1 MFQIFKQWVMPFA
14 VILATQISVVRADSI
29 RVVGPNGQIQ
39 SAPTFSEPLQR
50 AQFDSA
56 EPSRFYGPTR
66 GSETLWSIASK
77 LRPDNSVSVQQ
88 TLLAIYRLN
97 PQAFENQNIHSLLPS
112 SNLRVPSLEQTRASS
127 TQQAINIM
135 NSHLAKLDA
144 SAIKPAASKPKAVQ
158 APSRTDAKAKPLAST
173 ESVPAKQASKTEPV
187 KKPSSPTQLFPVK
200 EVNKLEKQLE
210 LSETELL
217 SLEEKNHQLRLM
229 LSNVQLEVDELKTE
243 LSDEDRI
250 RSEVEK
256 LLDEERRKNAE
267 IEKMAPSAMD
277 ELLSNGWLVAAL
289 AIIPGL
295 LLGLIV
301 VMLLGRRSKD
311 DEQQQTNQDQPI
323 QPEPSNV
330 APITLGD
337 EMDDFDNDLSLD
349 DELFGTEDD
358 ANKLF
363 DDQALAEEDD
373 VFAGLEESDLDFNLD
388 GEDDD
393 PFASIGDNGD
403 LDTNFDDLDLDSSN
417 GISVNGEEKAL
428 GLEEMERALDK
439 TAESALDSD
448 DGDFDLSDDNA
459 MSTGDIEALL
469 SQESATE
476 DLGSNELDQSLLDD
490 LFALDDEDDDSFD
503 IDALISEEQ
512 NDSATNTE
520 MSATDDFDID
530 ALISEQQSDAKP
542 VDLSNDEFDID
553 ALISEQQT
561 SQPSAPSVEDDID
574 DIFAQVAAQNNEAND
589 PFNLDS
595 DDEIASGL
603 NSGLASDD
611 DIDSILAQFD
621 QPLKSEEEQGSVD
634 LLDEQLSGNDV
645 DLSNSTDL
653 LDEMLEDESD
663 DESEKPLG
671 FDALSELEELS
682 GLSTDDE
689 LNIAEDST
697 ETLDELISDSDDDDF
712 ELDAE
717 STELLDDFLDSEL
730 LVDDLSTDETDKQK
744 TESLDP
750 FDDLLTSGIE
760 DELESEEQAFDK
772 ELDAA
777 FDLDK
782 ASDDLI
788 IDSDVELEQVT
799 AQPTEVELPEV
810 ESAQTTD
817 TSETLQPEQ
826 LSTSDELLD
835 SELAENKADVQSEN
849 DKAFNSD
856 DFIDDLFGVAPATD
870 ALLDD
875 ALETTDE
882 ALIDELMTPND
893 SDLQEAV
900 EEPTEA
906 LIDPI
911 SEPEQTP
918 LSDVAEALTEENVS
932 SVEDD
937 EMDIDS
943 LLSENSDFE
952 ASTFDELE
960 QEEPSQQKA
969 EQEEPAAQDSRED
982 TIPNFED
989 QASPSSLND
998 ISEDDEE
1005 TVEDWLAEAIDDVES
1020 PTNIDSDFD
1029 FEPKIQS
1036 SDEFDDVVES
1046 LPEPE
1051 PEPVRAANMPE
1062 IIPNEFGVPE
1072 DDDWLVGEDTTN
1084 EGALTES
1091 DAEVTSESEAPV
1103 ADSQLDTESQLDA
1116 APETDA
1122 VPQTETTPQVEVAP
1136 QIEATPSDS
1145 EDEFSFDDFE
1155 LPEFG
1160 EEDAL
1165 AEADAEVT
1173 PELEAPVADSQLDTE
1188 SQLDAAP
1195 QIEATPSDSEDEFSF
1210 DDFELPEF
1218 GEEDALAEADAEVT
1232 TELEAPVADSQLD
1245 TESQLDAAPQIE
1257 TTPPV
1262 ESVPQTETTSS
1273 DSEDEF
1279 SFDDFELPEFGE
1291 EDALAEAVSEPD
1303 EAQLEQDLS
1312 AETEKFEFDD
1322 LDLPEYD
1329 EESAKADSVLD
1340 DIEQSSAEPVAEI
1353 EGVELDEFDL
1363 PEYGEDEAISDAF
1376 AEKPAPLTSFSPQGE
1391 EQDALHDL
1399 FSNPQSFSQTDEFSD
1414 IEEPE
1419 VEGFTQPMTSLSEV
1433 PEQNSITALNQDEP
1447 LEGFDDFDET
1457 ALAELLSEDV
1467 QDSVDNMF
1475 DKPLDATLVDSAG
1488 LDIDAMLEVGGEDWK
1503 GFNLAPEQQS
1513 SMHHDVPD
1521 DQQEIW
1527 ASVGQ
1532 QAEPKIKEENWAQQ
1546 DNLTE
1551 SDSSRDKQY
1560 MTIDELM
1567 AQVEQEGEDAIN
1579 PDDEELKLDVGLNE
1593 FPDVIGDIGNYDVDN
1608 NAEAAGKLDLA
1619 KIYIE
1624 MSDSQGA
1631 IKLLEEAIVDG
1642 SDDIRREA
1650 KNLIDTLNGR

>member
-1 MFQIFKQWVMPFA
+1 MFQFFKPWLMPFA
-14 VILATQISVVRADSI
+14 FIIATQISVVRADSI

-50 AQFDSA
+50 AQSNSA

-66 GSETLWSIASK
+66 GSETLWSIASR

-97 PQAFENQNIHSLLPS
+97 PQAFENQNIHSLLPA
-112 SNLRVPSLEQTRASS
+112 SNLRVPSLEQARASS

-144 SAIKPAASKPKAVQ
+144 PASKPVASKPKA
-158 APSRTDAKAKPLAST
+158 PSSDAKNVT
-173 ESVPAKQASKTEPV
+173 PAKQVSTTETA
-187 KKPSSPTQLFPVK
+187 KKPLSPTQSSLAQSAPTQ
-200 EVNKLEKQLE
+200 EMNKLEKQLE

-295 LLGLIV
+295 LLGLII
-301 VMLLGRRSKD
+301 VMLIGRRSKNE
-311 DEQQQTNQDQPI
+311 EQQQTTQEQPI
-323 QPEPSNV
+323 QTEPSSV

-337 EMDDFDNDLSLD
+337 EMDDLNELSLD
-349 DELFGTEDD
+349 DDLFGTEDD

-373 VFAGLEESDLDFNLD
+373 VFAGLDESDLDFNLD

-393 PFASIGDNGD
+393 PFASIGENGD

-439 TAESALDSD
+439 SAESALDTD
-448 DGDFDLSDDNA
+448 EVDFDLSDDNA
-459 MSTGDIEALL
+459 MSADDIEALL
-469 SQESATE
+469 SKESETE

-490 LFALDDEDDDSFD
+490 LFSLDDEDDDSFD

-512 NDSATNTE
+512 SDSTS
-520 MSATDDFDID
+520 SADTSITDDFDID
-530 ALISEQQSDAKP
+530 ALISEQQSDATP
-542 VDLSNDEFDID
+542 SDISNDDFDID

-561 SQPSAPSVEDDID
+561 TQSAAPSVEDDID
-574 DIFAQVAAQNNEAND
+574 DIFAQVAAQNEQAND

-595 DDEIASGL
+595 DDEIATNL
-603 NSGLASDD
+603 NNGLASDD
-611 DIDSILAQFD
+611 DIENILSQFD
-621 QPLKSEEEQGSVD
+621 KPIVDEETQDSVD
-634 LLDEQLSGNDV
+634 LLDEQLEGDDV
-645 DLSNSTDL
+645 DLSNSTEL
-653 LDEMLEDESD
+653 LDEMLGDESD
-663 DESEKPLG
+663 DEPESEPLG

-697 ETLDELISDSDDDDF
+697 ETLDELIGDSDDDF

-717 STELLDDFLDSEL
+717 STDLLDDFLDSEL
-730 LVDDLSTDETDKQK
+730 SDDALSADQADSPKS
-744 TESLDP
+744 ESLDP

-760 DELESEEQAFDK
+760 DELESEEQTFDK

-777 FDLDK
+777 FGSDK

-788 IDSDVELEQVT
+788 KDS
-799 AQPTEVELPEV
+799 EVEHTQLTSEPSEV
-810 ESAQTTD
+810 EPEQITD
-817 TSETLQPEQ
+817 ITETPQPE
-826 LSTSDELLD
+826 LVGDASLD
-835 SELAENKADVQSEN
+835 SELIQDGADVKPEN
-849 DKAFNSD
+849 DEAFNRD

-882 ALIDELMTPND
+882 ALIDELMTSDD
-893 SDLQEAV
+893 SDSLQAT
-900 EEPTEA
+900 EEPAEA
-906 LIDPI
+906 SIESAL
-911 SEPEQTP
+911 EPEQTA
-918 LSDVAEALTEENVS
+918 LSDSHELSPEEAVS
-932 SVEDD
+932 SVKDD
-937 EMDIDS
+937 ELDIDS
-943 LLSENSDFE
+943 LLSENSDFDKPVFE
-952 ASTFDELE
+952 EPTQEDTEQQELEPKEADVQHQREDIAAST
-960 QEEPSQQKA
+960 
-969 EQEEPAAQDSRED
+969 
-982 TIPNFED
+982 ED

-1020 PTNIDSDFD
+1020 PANIDSDFD
-1029 FEPKIQS
+1029 FEPKIQG
-1036 SDEFDDVVES
+1036 SDELENIVES

-1051 PEPVRAANMPE
+1051 PVRAAHMPE

-1072 DDDWLVGEDTTN
+1072 DNDWLIGDDTAKED
-1084 EGALTES
+1084 ALAEV
-1091 DAEVTSESEAPV
+1091 DAEADVEVIPEPV
-1103 ADSQLDTESQLDA
+1103 APAVDSQLDAEPQAETAPQVDATEQAEVPGQDSEDEFSFDDFELPEFNEEDALVEADAEADVEVIPEPVAPAVDSQLDA
-1116 APETDA
+1116 EPQAETAPK
-1122 VPQTETTPQVEVAP
+1122 
-1136 QIEATPSDS
+1136 IEATEQAEVLGQEG

-1165 AEADAEVT
+1165 AEV
-1173 PELEAPVADSQLDTE
+1173 
-1188 SQLDAAP
+1188 
-1195 QIEATPSDSEDEFSF
+1195 
-1210 DDFELPEF
+1210 
-1218 GEEDALAEADAEVT
+1218 
-1232 TELEAPVADSQLD
+1232 
-1245 TESQLDAAPQIE
+1245 
-1257 TTPPV
+1257 
-1262 ESVPQTETTSS
+1262 
-1273 DSEDEF
+1273 
-1279 SFDDFELPEFGE
+1279 
-1291 EDALAEAVSEPD
+1291 VSEPD
-1303 EAQLEQDLS
+1303 EAQLEQDL
-1312 AETEKFEFDD
+1312 APEAEKFEFDD

-1340 DIEQSSAEPVAEI
+1340 DIEQSSAEPVAEE
-1353 EGVELDEFDL
+1353 EGVEFDELDL

-1376 AEKPAPLTSFSPQGE
+1376 AEKPTPLTSFSPQGE

-1399 FSNPQSFSQTDEFSD
+1399 FSNPQSFSYADDFSD
-1414 IEEPE
+1414 TEGFSDEAVFSDAEEPE
-1419 VEGFTQPMTSLSEV
+1419 LTAFAQPDDSPSSSSGL
-1433 PEQNSITALNQDEP
+1433 NSTPLESNSTPTAVQDEP

-1475 DKPLDATLVDSAG
+1475 EKPLDATSIDSAG

-1513 SMHHDVPD
+1513 SMHNGVPD

-1527 ASVGQ
+1527 ASAEK
-1532 QAEPKIKEENWAQQ
+1532 QAEPKIKEENWGQQ

-1551 SDSSRDKQY
+1551 SGNSRDKQY

-1567 AQVEQEGEDAIN
+1567 AQVEQEGEEAIN

>member
-1 MFQIFKQWVMPFA
+1 MFQIFKPWLMPFA
-14 VILATQISVVRADSI
+14 FIIATQISVVRADSI

-50 AQFDSA
+50 AQSNSA

-88 TLLAIYRLN
+88 TLLALYRLN
-97 PQAFENQNIHSLLPS
+97 PQAFENQNIHSLLPA
-112 SNLRVPSLEQTRASS
+112 SNLRVPSLEQARASS

-144 SAIKPAASKPKAVQ
+144 PASKPVASKPKA
-158 APSRTDAKAKPLAST
+158 PSSDAKNVT
-173 ESVPAKQASKTEPV
+173 PAKQVSTTETA
-187 KKPSSPTQLFPVK
+187 KKPLSPTQSSLAQSAPTQ
-200 EVNKLEKQLE
+200 EMNKLEKQLE

-229 LSNVQLEVDELKTE
+229 LSNVQSEVDELKTE

-267 IEKMAPSAMD
+267 IEKMAPSVMD

-295 LLGLIV
+295 LIGLIV
-301 VMLLGRRSKD
+301 VMLLGRRSKN
-311 DEQQQTNQDQPI
+311 DEQQQTTQEQPL
-323 QPEPSNV
+323 QPEPSTV

-337 EMDDFDNDLSLD
+337 EMDDLNELSLD
-349 DELFGTEDD
+349 DDLFGTEDD

-373 VFAGLEESDLDFNLD
+373 VFAGLDESDLDFNLD

-393 PFASIGDNGD
+393 PFASIGENGD

-439 TAESALDSD
+439 TAESAVDTD
-448 DGDFDLSDDNA
+448 DVDFDLSDDNA
-459 MSTGDIEALL
+459 MSADDIEALL
-469 SQESATE
+469 SQESETE

-512 NDSATNTE
+512 SDSPSSTE
-520 MSATDDFDID
+520 TPASDDFDID
-530 ALISEQQSDAKP
+530 ALISEQQSETKP
-542 VDLSNDEFDID
+542 VDLSNDDFDID
-553 ALISEQQT
+553 ALISEQQSPEPASPT
-561 SQPSAPSVEDDID
+561 ANDDID
-574 DIFAQVAAQNNEAND
+574 DIFAQVAAQNDQAND

-595 DDEIASGL
+595 DDEIATNL

-611 DIDSILAQFD
+611 DIENILSQFD
-621 QPLKSEEEQGSVD
+621 KPIVNEEPQDSVD
-634 LLDEQLSGNDV
+634 LLDEQLAGDDV

-653 LDEMLEDESD
+653 LDEMLGDDSD
-663 DESEKPLG
+663 DESESEPLG
-671 FDALSELEELS
+671 FDSLSELEELS
-682 GLSTDDE
+682 GLSTDDD

-697 ETLDELISDSDDDDF
+697 ETLDELIGDSDDDDF

-717 STELLDDFLDSEL
+717 STDLLDDFLDSEL
-730 LVDDLSTDETDKQK
+730 SDDELLADASKS
-744 TESLDP
+744 ESLDP

-760 DELESEEQAFDK
+760 DELESEDKTFDK

-777 FDLDK
+777 FGLDNANEEPEK
-782 ASDDLI
+782 
-788 IDSDVELEQVT
+788 DSDVELTPLTSEGEPEQDPDISET
-799 AQPTEVELPEV
+799 PQPEV
-810 ESAQTTD
+810 VTDES
-817 TSETLQPEQ
+817 
-826 LSTSDELLD
+826 LD
-835 SELAENKADVQSEN
+835 SEMTQESSDIKPEN
-849 DKAFNSD
+849 DEAFNRD
-856 DFIDDLFGVAPATD
+856 GFIDDLFGVAPATD

-875 ALETTDE
+875 SLETTDE
-882 ALIDELMTPND
+882 ALIDELMTSDDND
-893 SDLQEAV
+893 LLPAI
-900 EEPTEA
+900 EEPVEPS
-906 LIDPI
+906 IDNTV
-911 SEPEQTP
+911 EPEQAS
-918 LSDVAEALTEENVS
+918 LLDSDEVSAQETAS

-937 EMDIDS
+937 ELDIDS
-943 LLSENSDFE
+943 LLSENSDFDKPDFEVRVKEETAQQEPEPKE
-952 ASTFDELE
+952 ADVQE
-960 QEEPSQQKA
+960 Q
-969 EQEEPAAQDSRED
+969 RED
-982 TIPNFED
+982 IAVSFED

-1020 PTNIDSDFD
+1020 PANIDSDFD
-1029 FEPKIQS
+1029 FEPKIQG
-1036 SDEFDDVVES
+1036 SDEFEDVVES

-1062 IIPNEFGVPE
+1062 IIPNEFGVPQ
-1072 DDDWLVGEDTTN
+1072 DDDWLIED
-1084 EGALTES
+1084 E
-1091 DAEVTSESEAPV
+1091 TS
-1103 ADSQLDTESQLDA
+1103 
-1116 APETDA
+1116 APEA
-1122 VPQTETTPQVEVAP
+1122 LAETEVAP
-1136 QIEATPSDS
+1136 EPVAPVVEPKLDAESQVEATPQAEVPEQES

-1165 AEADAEVT
+1165 AEADAEAT
-1173 PELEAPVADSQLDTE
+1173 PESVVPAVETQAEAKSQDDEEFSFDDFELPEFSEEDALAEADAESTSEPATPDIDSQPSVE
-1188 SQLDAAP
+1188 SQPTAEPQLEAAP
-1195 QIEATPSDSEDEFSF
+1195 QAETAKPESEEEFSF

-1218 GEEDALAEADAEVT
+1218 GEEDALAEV
-1232 TELEAPVADSQLD
+1232 
-1245 TESQLDAAPQIE
+1245 
-1257 TTPPV
+1257 
-1262 ESVPQTETTSS
+1262 
-1273 DSEDEF
+1273 
-1279 SFDDFELPEFGE
+1279 
-1291 EDALAEAVSEPD
+1291 VSEPD

-1312 AETEKFEFDD
+1312 DGTEKFEFDD

-1340 DIEQSSAEPVAEI
+1340 DIEQSSAEPVAED
-1353 EGVELDEFDL
+1353 EGVEFNELDL

-1376 AEKPAPLTSFSPQGE
+1376 AEKPTPLTSFSPQGE

-1399 FSNPQSFSQTDEFSD
+1399 FSNPQSFSHAEDFSNAQD
-1414 IEEPE
+1414 SELAGFAQPEE
-1419 VEGFTQPMTSLSEV
+1419 SLSAASEL
-1433 PEQNSITALNQDEP
+1433 NSTPAAVQDEP

-1475 DKPLDATLVDSAG
+1475 DKPLDATSIDSAG

-1513 SMHHDVPD
+1513 SMHNDVPD

-1527 ASVGQ
+1527 ASAEQ

-1551 SDSSRDKQY
+1551 SGSSRDKQY

-1567 AQVEQEGEDAIN
+1567 AQVEQEGEEVIN

-1593 FPDVIGDIGNYDVDN
+1593 FPDVIGDIGNYDVDS

-1650 KNLIDTLNGR
+1650 KNLIDSLNGR

>member
-1 MFQIFKQWVMPFA
+1 MFQIFKQWLMPFS
-14 VILATQISVVRADSI
+14 VIIATQISVVRADSI
-29 RVVGPNGQIQ
+29 RVVGPDGQIQ
-39 SAPTFSEPLQR
+39 SAPTFSEPLSR
-50 AQFDSA
+50 AQSNSA

-66 GSETLWSIASK
+66 GSETLWSIASR

-97 PQAFENQNIHSLLPS
+97 PQAFENQNIHSLLPA
-112 SNLRVPSLEQTRASS
+112 SNLRVPSLEQARASS

-135 NSHLAKLDA
+135 NSHLAKLDDPTT
-144 SAIKPAASKPKAVQ
+144 KPAASKPKAVQ
-158 APSRTDAKAKPLAST
+158 ASNQSDTGSKNTTS
-173 ESVPAKQASKTEPV
+173 AKQASSTEVANKPASLV
-187 KKPSSPTQLFPVK
+187 PSSPAK
-200 EVNKLEKQLE
+200 EMNKLEKQLE

-229 LSNVQLEVDELKTE
+229 LSNVQSEVDVLKTE

-256 LLDEERRKNAE
+256 LLAEERRKNAE

-277 ELLSNGWLVAAL
+277 QLLSNGWLVAAL

-295 LLGLIV
+295 LLGLIIV
-301 VMLLGRRSKD
+301 VLLGRRSKND
-311 DEQQQTNQDQPI
+311 DQQQTTQDQPI
-323 QPEPSNV
+323 QPEASSV

-337 EMDDFDNDLSLD
+337 EIDDLDNELSLD

-373 VFAGLEESDLDFNLD
+373 VFAGLDESDLDFNLD

-393 PFASIGDNGD
+393 PFASIGENGD

-448 DGDFDLSDDNA
+448 DVDFDLSDDNS
-459 MSTGDIEALL
+459 MSADDIEALL
-469 SQESATE
+469 SQEAETE

-512 NDSATNTE
+512 NDSPSTSTTP
-520 MSATDDFDID
+520 ATDDFDID

-542 VDLSNDEFDID
+542 ADLSNDEFDID

-561 SQPSAPSVEDDID
+561 PQPVAQPATPSVEDDID
-574 DIFAQVAAQNNEAND
+574 DIFAQVAAQNDQND
-589 PFNLDS
+589 LFNLDS
-595 DDEIASGL
+595 DDEVTKDL

-611 DIDSILAQFD
+611 DIENILSQFD
-621 QPLKSEEEQGSVD
+621 KPIVDEETQDSVD
-634 LLDEQLSGNDV
+634 LLDEQLAGDDV

-653 LDEMLEDESD
+653 LDEMLGDESD
-663 DESEKPLG
+663 DNSESEPLG
-671 FDALSELEELS
+671 FDSLSELEEIS

-697 ETLDELISDSDDDDF
+697 ETLDELIGDSDDDDF
-712 ELDAE
+712 ELDE
-717 STELLDDFLDSEL
+717 DSTDLLDDFLDSEL
-730 LVDDLSTDETDKQK
+730 LADDASADEASEKDTG
-744 TESLDP
+744 SLDP

-760 DELESEEQAFDK
+760 DELESEEQTFDK

-777 FDLDK
+777 FDFDK
-782 ASDDLI
+782 ASDEPI
-788 IDSDVELEQVT
+788 KNSDVETTQLPLE
-799 AQPTEVELPEV
+799 P
-810 ESAQTTD
+810 
-817 TSETLQPEQ
+817 SEAEPEQ
-826 LSTSDELLD
+826 INDELLD
-835 SELAENKADVQSEN
+835 SELAQDSLEPESDDVKPQN
-849 DKAFNSD
+849 DEAFNRD

-875 ALETTDE
+875 SLETTDE
-882 ALIDELMTPND
+882 ALIDELMTSDD
-893 SDLQEAV
+893 SDVLEAT
-900 EEPTEA
+900 EEPVEA
-906 LIDPI
+906 PSEKF
-911 SEPEQTP
+911 SEPEQTSS
-918 LSDVAEALTEENVS
+918 SDVLDSLPEQAEP
-932 SVEDD
+932 SVEDN
-937 EMDIDS
+937 ELDIDS

-952 ASTFDELE
+952 EPAFAELE
-960 QEEPSQQKA
+960 QEALEPKA
-969 EQEEPAAQDSRED
+969 TDTPDSHEEIAPS
-982 TIPNFED
+982 FEN
-989 QASPSSLND
+989 QASPASLSD
-998 ISEDDEE
+998 ISEDEEE

-1020 PTNIDSDFD
+1020 PANIDSDFD
-1029 FEPKIQS
+1029 FEPKIQG
-1036 SDEFDDVVES
+1036 SDEFEDVVES

-1051 PEPVRAANMPE
+1051 RAANMPE

-1072 DDDWLVGEDTTN
+1072 DDDWLIEDKTS
-1084 EGALTES
+1084 EPEALEETDVASESVAPVVEPKLDAEPQVEATLQAEVAEQES
-1091 DAEVTSESEAPV
+1091 DEEFSFDDFELPEFSEEDALAEADVESTSEPV
-1103 ADSQLDTESQLDA
+1103 TQAVDAQPSVESQPTAEPQLDA
-1116 APETDA
+1116 APQAETA
-1122 VPQTETTPQVEVAP
+1122 KPE
-1136 QIEATPSDS
+1136 S
-1145 EDEFSFDDFE
+1145 EEEFSFDDFE

-1165 AEADAEVT
+1165 AEV
-1173 PELEAPVADSQLDTE
+1173 
-1188 SQLDAAP
+1188 
-1195 QIEATPSDSEDEFSF
+1195 
-1210 DDFELPEF
+1210 
-1218 GEEDALAEADAEVT
+1218 
-1232 TELEAPVADSQLD
+1232 
-1245 TESQLDAAPQIE
+1245 
-1257 TTPPV
+1257 
-1262 ESVPQTETTSS
+1262 
-1273 DSEDEF
+1273 
-1279 SFDDFELPEFGE
+1279 
-1291 EDALAEAVSEPD
+1291 VSEPD

-1312 AETEKFEFDD
+1312 DGTEKFEFDD

-1340 DIEQSSAEPVAEI
+1340 DIEQSSAEPVAEN
-1353 EGVELDEFDL
+1353 EGVEFDELDL

-1376 AEKPAPLTSFSPQGE
+1376 AEKPTPLTSFSPQGE

-1399 FSNPQSFSQTDEFSD
+1399 FSNPQSFSHADDLSD
-1414 IEEPE
+1414 AEESEMAGFIQPE
-1419 VEGFTQPMTSLSEV
+1419 LSSNALSESDLA
-1433 PEQNSITALNQDEP
+1433 PAASNSAPTEVQDEP

-1475 DKPLDATLVDSAG
+1475 DKPLDATSIDSAG

-1513 SMHHDVPD
+1513 SMHNDVPD

-1527 ASVGQ
+1527 ASAEQ
-1532 QAEPKIKEENWAQQ
+1532 QAEPKIKEENWGQQ

-1551 SDSSRDKQY
+1551 PGNGRDKQY

-1567 AQVEQEGEDAIN
+1567 ARVEQEGEEVIN

-1593 FPDVIGDIGNYDVDN
+1593 FPDVIGDIGNYDVDS

-1624 MSDSQGA
+1624 MSDPQGA

>member
-1 MFQIFKQWVMPFA
+1 MFQFFKPWLMPFA
-14 VILATQISVVRADSI
+14 FIIATQISVVRADSI

-50 AQFDSA
+50 AQLNSA

-66 GSETLWSIASK
+66 GSETLWSIASR

-97 PQAFENQNIHSLLPS
+97 PQAFENQNIHSLLPA
-112 SNLRVPSLEQTRASS
+112 SNLRVPSLEQARASS

-144 SAIKPAASKPKAVQ
+144 PATKPTASKPKVAQ
-158 APSRTDAKAKPLAST
+158 APSRPDVAPKNAQPKAKVSEPKVVDKSIIGNQEIVSNKPLT
-173 ESVPAKQASKTEPV
+173 GAKEM
-187 KKPSSPTQLFPVK
+187 
-200 EVNKLEKQLE
+200 NHLEKQLE

-295 LLGLIV
+295 LLGLII
-301 VMLLGRRSKD
+301 VMLIGRRSKNE
-311 DEQQQTNQDQPI
+311 EQQQTTQEQPI
-323 QPEPSNV
+323 QTEPSSV

-337 EMDDFDNDLSLD
+337 EMDDLNELSLD
-349 DELFGTEDD
+349 DDLFGTEDD

-363 DDQALAEEDD
+363 DDQALGEEDD
-373 VFAGLEESDLDFNLD
+373 VFAGLDESDLDFNLD

-393 PFASIGDNGD
+393 PFASIGENGD

-439 TAESALDSD
+439 SAESALDTD
-448 DGDFDLSDDNA
+448 EVDFDLSDDNA
-459 MSTGDIEALL
+459 MSADDIEALL
-469 SQESATE
+469 SKESETE

-490 LFALDDEDDDSFD
+490 LFSLDDEDDDSFD

-512 NDSATNTE
+512 SDSTS
-520 MSATDDFDID
+520 SADTSITDDFDID
-530 ALISEQQSDAKP
+530 ALISEQQSDATP
-542 VDLSNDEFDID
+542 SNISNDDFDID

-561 SQPSAPSVEDDID
+561 TQSAAPSVEDDID
-574 DIFAQVAAQNNEAND
+574 DIFAQVAAQNEQAND

-595 DDEIASGL
+595 DDEIATNL
-603 NSGLASDD
+603 NNGLASDD
-611 DIDSILAQFD
+611 DIENILSQFD
-621 QPLKSEEEQGSVD
+621 KPIVDEETQDSVD
-634 LLDEQLSGNDV
+634 LLDEQLEGDDV
-645 DLSNSTDL
+645 DLSNSTEL
-653 LDEMLEDESD
+653 LDEMLGDESD
-663 DESEKPLG
+663 DEPESEPLG

-697 ETLDELISDSDDDDF
+697 ETLDELIGDSDDDF

-717 STELLDDFLDSEL
+717 STDLLDDFLDSEL
-730 LVDDLSTDETDKQK
+730 SDDALSADEADSPKS
-744 TESLDP
+744 ESLDP

-760 DELESEEQAFDK
+760 DELESEEQTFDK

-777 FDLDK
+777 FSSDK

-788 IDSDVELEQVT
+788 KDSDVEHTQL
-799 AQPTEVELPEV
+799 
-810 ESAQTTD
+810 
-817 TSETLQPEQ
+817 TSEPSEAEPEQITDITETPQQPE
-826 LSTSDELLD
+826 LVGDAPLD
-835 SELAENKADVQSEN
+835 SELIQDGADVKPEN
-849 DKAFNSD
+849 DEDFNRD

-882 ALIDELMTPND
+882 ALIDELMTSDD
-893 SDLQEAV
+893 SDSLQATKEPDEASI
-900 EEPTEA
+900 ECA
-906 LIDPI
+906 L
-911 SEPEQTP
+911 EPEQTS
-918 LSDVAEALTEENVS
+918 LSDSHELSPEEAVS
-932 SVEDD
+932 SVKDD
-937 EMDIDS
+937 ELDIDS
-943 LLSENSDFE
+943 LFSENSDFDKPVFE
-952 ASTFDELE
+952 EPTQEDTEQQELEPKEADVQHQREDIAAST
-960 QEEPSQQKA
+960 
-969 EQEEPAAQDSRED
+969 
-982 TIPNFED
+982 ED

-1020 PTNIDSDFD
+1020 PANIDSDFD
-1029 FEPKIQS
+1029 FEPKIQG
-1036 SDEFDDVVES
+1036 SDELENIVES
-1046 LPEPE
+1046 LPEP
-1051 PEPVRAANMPE
+1051 VRAAHMPE

-1072 DDDWLVGEDTTN
+1072 DNDWLIGDDTAKED
-1084 EGALTES
+1084 ALAEV
-1091 DAEVTSESEAPV
+1091 DAEADVEVIPEPV
-1103 ADSQLDTESQLDA
+1103 APTVDSQLDAEPQAETEPQVDATEQAEVPAQDSEEEFSFDDFELPEFNEEDALAEADAEADVEVIPEPVTPAVDSQLDA
-1116 APETDA
+1116 EPKVESA
-1122 VPQTETTPQVEVAP
+1122 PQVDALAEADAEADVEVIPEPVVPAVDSQLDAEPQSETAP
-1136 QIEATPSDS
+1136 QAEATEQAEVLGQ

-1165 AEADAEVT
+1165 AEV
-1173 PELEAPVADSQLDTE
+1173 
-1188 SQLDAAP
+1188 
-1195 QIEATPSDSEDEFSF
+1195 
-1210 DDFELPEF
+1210 
-1218 GEEDALAEADAEVT
+1218 
-1232 TELEAPVADSQLD
+1232 
-1245 TESQLDAAPQIE
+1245 
-1257 TTPPV
+1257 
-1262 ESVPQTETTSS
+1262 
-1273 DSEDEF
+1273 
-1279 SFDDFELPEFGE
+1279 
-1291 EDALAEAVSEPD
+1291 VSEPD
-1303 EAQLEQDLS
+1303 EAQLEQDL
-1312 AETEKFEFDD
+1312 APEAEKFEFDD

-1340 DIEQSSAEPVAEI
+1340 DIEQSSAEPVAEE
-1353 EGVELDEFDL
+1353 EGVEFDELDL

-1376 AEKPAPLTSFSPQGE
+1376 AEKPTPLTSFSPQGE

-1399 FSNPQSFSQTDEFSD
+1399 FSNPQSFSQADDFSD
-1414 IEEPE
+1414 T
-1419 VEGFTQPMTSLSEV
+1419 EGFSGEAGFSDAEESELTAFAQPDDSPSSSSGL
-1433 PEQNSITALNQDEP
+1433 NSTPLESNSAPTAVQDEP

-1475 DKPLDATLVDSAG
+1475 EKPLDATSIDSAG

-1513 SMHHDVPD
+1513 SMHNGVPD

-1527 ASVGQ
+1527 ASAEK
-1532 QAEPKIKEENWAQQ
+1532 QAEPKIKEENWGQQ

-1551 SDSSRDKQY
+1551 SGNSRDKQY

-1567 AQVEQEGEDAIN
+1567 AQVEQEGEEAIN

>member
-1 MFQIFKQWVMPFA
+1 MFQIFKQWLIPFA
-14 VILATQISVVRADSI
+14 VIIATQISVVRADSI

-50 AQFDSA
+50 AQSNSA

-66 GSETLWSIASK
+66 GNETLWSIASR

-97 PQAFENQNIHSLLPS
+97 PQAFENQNIHSLLPAS
-112 SNLRVPSLEQTRASS
+112 HLRVPSLEQARASS

-135 NSHLAKLDA
+135 NSHLAKLDDPA
-144 SAIKPAASKPKAVQ
+144 AKPAVKPKAAQTSNQSNAGSKSSVATKPAPAAETVQ
-158 APSRTDAKAKPLAST
+158 K
-173 ESVPAKQASKTEPV
+173 SVAATSPV
-187 KKPSSPTQLFPVK
+187 KDM
-200 EVNKLEKQLE
+200 NKLEKQLE

-229 LSNVQLEVDELKTE
+229 LSDVQSEVDVLKTE

-256 LLDEERRKNAE
+256 LLAEERRKNAE
-267 IEKMAPSAMD
+267 IEKMAPSAID
-277 ELLSNGWLVAAL
+277 QLLSNGWLVAAL

-295 LLGLIV
+295 LLGLIIV
-301 VMLLGRRSKD
+301 ILLGRRSKNE
-311 DEQQQTNQDQPI
+311 EQQQPTEDQPI
-323 QPEPSNV
+323 QPEPSSA
-330 APITLGD
+330 APMMLGD
-337 EMDDFDNDLSLD
+337 EIDDLDNELSLD

-363 DDQALAEEDD
+363 DDQALADEDD
-373 VFAGLEESDLDFNLD
+373 VFAGLDESDLDFNLD

-393 PFASIGDNGD
+393 PFASIGENGD

-448 DGDFDLSDDNA
+448 EGDFDLSDDNS
-459 MSTGDIEALL
+459 MSADDIEALL
-469 SQESATE
+469 SQESQTE
-476 DLGSNELDQSLLDD
+476 DLGSNELDQSMLDD

-512 NDSATNTE
+512 SDSTPSTE
-520 MSATDDFDID
+520 TSASDD
-530 ALISEQQSDAKP
+530 
-542 VDLSNDEFDID
+542 FDID

-561 SQPSAPSVEDDID
+561 SQLEPTSVEDDID
-574 DIFAQVAAQNNEAND
+574 DIFAQVAAQNEQND

-595 DDEIASGL
+595 DDDSAKDL
-603 NSGLASDD
+603 NSGLASDE
-611 DIDSILAQFD
+611 DIENILAQFD
-621 QPLKSEEEQGSVD
+621 QPVESEEEQESVD
-634 LLDEQLSGNDV
+634 LLDEQLAGDDV

-653 LDEMLEDESD
+653 LDEMLESDSDED
-663 DESEKPLG
+663 SEGEPLG

-689 LNIAEDST
+689 LNISEDST
-697 ETLDELISDSDDDDF
+697 DMLDELLSDSDDDF

-717 STELLDDFLDSEL
+717 STDLLDDFLDDDVDDAKFTLESDETLDELLGSEL
-730 LVDDLSTDETDKQK
+730 SDDENGEQA

-750 FDDLLTSGIE
+750 FDELLTSGIE
-760 DELESEEQAFDK
+760 DEIEPEVQAFDK
-772 ELDAA
+772 ELEAA
-777 FDLDK
+777 FDFDK
-782 ASDDLI
+782 QSDEVSSLADA
-788 IDSDVELEQVT
+788 DVESLLSEPSAAPESLESPEEELEQP
-799 AQPTEVELPEV
+799 ASTEQAPSLEDIEL
-810 ESAQTTD
+810 D
-817 TSETLQPEQ
+817 
-826 LSTSDELLD
+826 DELA
-835 SELAENKADVQSEN
+835 STEAIENSTEPELKDEAA
-849 DKAFNSD
+849 AFNRD
-856 DFIDDLFGVAPATD
+856 DFIDDMFGVAPATD

-882 ALIDELMTPND
+882 ALIDELMTPELD
-893 SDLQEAV
+893 QVV
-900 EEPTEA
+900 EEA
-906 LIDPI
+906 
-911 SEPEQTP
+911 SEQQAQ
-918 LSDVAEALTEENVS
+918 SDVIEPAVGDTKPE
-932 SVEDD
+932 VESD
-937 EMDIDS
+937 ELDIDS
-943 LLSENSDFE
+943 LLSENTSVDEFE
-952 ASTFDELE
+952 QEHPELE
-960 QEEPSQQKA
+960 PSPELGSSEEIATSFESEA
-969 EQEEPAAQDSRED
+969 TSPA
-982 TIPNFED
+982 
-989 QASPSSLND
+989 SLGD
-998 ISEDDEE
+998 ISDDDED
-1005 TVEDWLAEAIDDVES
+1005 TVEDWLAEAINDVES
-1020 PTNIDSDFD
+1020 PSNIDSDFD
-1029 FEPKIQS
+1029 FEPKIQGS
-1036 SDEFDDVVES
+1036 EEFDNVVES

-1062 IIPNEFGVPE
+1062 IIPNEFGVPQ
-1072 DDDWLVGEDTTN
+1072 DDDWLIDEDSN
-1084 EGALTES
+1084 EA
-1091 DAEVTSESEAPV
+1091 V
-1103 ADSQLDTESQLDA
+1103 A
-1116 APETDA
+1116 
-1122 VPQTETTPQVEVAP
+1122 ETTTELQAEPQPEVASQP
-1136 QIEATPSDS
+1136 EVVEQQS

-1155 LPEFG
+1155 LPEFN

-1165 AEADAEVT
+1165 AEAEAEVST
-1173 PELEAPVADSQLDTE
+1173 EAQAEPQPET
-1188 SQLDAAP
+1188 AP
-1195 QIEATPSDSEDEFSF
+1195 QPEATEQP
-1210 DDFELPEF
+1210 
-1218 GEEDALAEADAEVT
+1218 
-1232 TELEAPVADSQLD
+1232 
-1245 TESQLDAAPQIE
+1245 
-1257 TTPPV
+1257 
-1262 ESVPQTETTSS
+1262 
-1273 DSEDEF
+1273 SEDEF

-1312 AETEKFEFDD
+1312 DGSEKFEFDD

-1340 DIEQSSAEPVAEI
+1340 DIEQSSAEPVAE
-1353 EGVELDEFDL
+1353 EQGVQFDEFDL

-1376 AEKPAPLTSFSPQGE
+1376 AEKPAPLTAFSPQGE

-1399 FSNPQSFSQTDEFSD
+1399 FSNPQSFAEADDFSD
-1414 IEEPE
+1414 VNEADLAGFPEANESTSAPLAPSTELNE
-1419 VEGFTQPMTSLSEV
+1419 VE
-1433 PEQNSITALNQDEP
+1433 DEP
-1447 LEGFDDFDET
+1447 LEGFDNFDET
-1457 ALAELLSEDV
+1457 NLAELLSEDV
-1467 QDSVDNMF
+1467 QDTVDNMF
-1475 DKPLDATLVDSAG
+1475 EKPLDATSIDSAG

-1513 SMHHDVPD
+1513 SMQDGVPD

-1527 ASVGQ
+1527 ASAEQ

-1551 SDSSRDKQY
+1551 SSNSRDKQY

-1579 PDDEELKLDVGLNE
+1579 PDEEELKLDVGLNE
-1593 FPDVIGDIGNYDVDN
+1593 FPDVIGDIGNYDVDS

>member
-1 MFQIFKQWVMPFA
+1 MFQIFKPWLMPFA
-14 VILATQISVVRADSI
+14 FIIATQISVVRADSI

-50 AQFDSA
+50 AQSNSA

-88 TLLAIYRLN
+88 TLLALYRLN
-97 PQAFENQNIHSLLPS
+97 PQAFENQNIHSLLPA
-112 SNLRVPSLEQTRASS
+112 SNLRVPSLEQARASS

-144 SAIKPAASKPKAVQ
+144 PASKPVASKPKA
-158 APSRTDAKAKPLAST
+158 PSSDAKNVT
-173 ESVPAKQASKTEPV
+173 PAKQVSTTETA
-187 KKPSSPTQLFPVK
+187 KKPLSPTQSSLAQSAPTQ
-200 EVNKLEKQLE
+200 EMNKLEKQLE

-229 LSNVQLEVDELKTE
+229 LSNVQSEVDELKTE

-267 IEKMAPSAMD
+267 IEKMAPSVMD

-295 LLGLIV
+295 LIGLIV
-301 VMLLGRRSKD
+301 VMLLGRRSKN
-311 DEQQQTNQDQPI
+311 DEQQQTTQEQPL
-323 QPEPSNV
+323 QPEPSTV

-337 EMDDFDNDLSLD
+337 EMDDLNELSLD
-349 DELFGTEDD
+349 DDLFGTEDD

-373 VFAGLEESDLDFNLD
+373 VFAGLDESDLDFNLD

-393 PFASIGDNGD
+393 PFASIGENGD

-439 TAESALDSD
+439 TAESAVDTD
-448 DGDFDLSDDNA
+448 DVDFDLSDDNA
-459 MSTGDIEALL
+459 MSADDIEALL
-469 SQESATE
+469 SQESETE

-512 NDSATNTE
+512 SDSPSSTE
-520 MSATDDFDID
+520 TPASDDFDID
-530 ALISEQQSDAKP
+530 ALISEQQSETKP
-542 VDLSNDEFDID
+542 VDLSNDDFDID
-553 ALISEQQT
+553 ALISEQQSPEPASPT
-561 SQPSAPSVEDDID
+561 ANDDID
-574 DIFAQVAAQNNEAND
+574 DIFAQVAAQNDQAND

-595 DDEIASGL
+595 DDEIATNL
-603 NSGLASDD
+603 NSGLAFDD
-611 DIDSILAQFD
+611 DIENILSQFD
-621 QPLKSEEEQGSVD
+621 KPIVNEEPQDSVD
-634 LLDEQLSGNDV
+634 LLDEQLAGDDV

-653 LDEMLEDESD
+653 LDEMLGDDSD
-663 DESEKPLG
+663 DESESEPLG
-671 FDALSELEELS
+671 FDSLSELEELS
-682 GLSTDDE
+682 GLSTDDD

-697 ETLDELISDSDDDDF
+697 ETLDELIGDSDDDDF

-717 STELLDDFLDSEL
+717 STDLLDDFLDSEL
-730 LVDDLSTDETDKQK
+730 SDDELLADASKS
-744 TESLDP
+744 ESLDP

-760 DELESEEQAFDK
+760 DELESEDKTFDK

-777 FDLDK
+777 FGLDNANEEPEK
-782 ASDDLI
+782 
-788 IDSDVELEQVT
+788 DSDVELTPLTSEGEPEQDPDISET
-799 AQPTEVELPEV
+799 PQPEV
-810 ESAQTTD
+810 VTDES
-817 TSETLQPEQ
+817 
-826 LSTSDELLD
+826 LD
-835 SELAENKADVQSEN
+835 SEMTQESSDIKPEN
-849 DKAFNSD
+849 DEAFNRD
-856 DFIDDLFGVAPATD
+856 GFIDDLFGVAPATD

-875 ALETTDE
+875 SLETTDE
-882 ALIDELMTPND
+882 ALIDELMTSDDND
-893 SDLQEAV
+893 LLPAI
-900 EEPTEA
+900 EEPVEPS
-906 LIDPI
+906 IDNTV
-911 SEPEQTP
+911 EPEQAS
-918 LSDVAEALTEENVS
+918 LLDSDEVSAQETAS

-937 EMDIDS
+937 ELDIDS
-943 LLSENSDFE
+943 LLSENSDFDKPAFE
-952 ASTFDELE
+952 ERV
-960 QEEPSQQKA
+960 QEETAQQEPESKEA
-969 EQEEPAAQDSRED
+969 DVQEQRED
-982 TIPNFED
+982 IAVSFED

-1020 PTNIDSDFD
+1020 PANIDSDFD
-1029 FEPKIQS
+1029 FEPKIQG
-1036 SDEFDDVVES
+1036 SDEFEDVVES

-1062 IIPNEFGVPE
+1062 IIPNEFGVPQ
-1072 DDDWLVGEDTTN
+1072 DDDWLIED
-1084 EGALTES
+1084 E
-1091 DAEVTSESEAPV
+1091 TS
-1103 ADSQLDTESQLDA
+1103 
-1116 APETDA
+1116 APEA
-1122 VPQTETTPQVEVAP
+1122 LAETEVAP
-1136 QIEATPSDS
+1136 EPVAPVVEPKLDAESQVEATPQAEVPEQES

-1165 AEADAEVT
+1165 AEADAEAT
-1173 PELEAPVADSQLDTE
+1173 PESVVPAVETQAEAKSQDDEEFSFDDFELPEFSEEDALAEADAESTSEPATPDIDSQPSVE
-1188 SQLDAAP
+1188 SQPTAEPQLEAAP
-1195 QIEATPSDSEDEFSF
+1195 QAETAKPESEEEFSF

-1218 GEEDALAEADAEVT
+1218 GEEDALAEV
-1232 TELEAPVADSQLD
+1232 
-1245 TESQLDAAPQIE
+1245 
-1257 TTPPV
+1257 
-1262 ESVPQTETTSS
+1262 
-1273 DSEDEF
+1273 
-1279 SFDDFELPEFGE
+1279 
-1291 EDALAEAVSEPD
+1291 VSEPD

-1312 AETEKFEFDD
+1312 DGTEKFEFDD

-1340 DIEQSSAEPVAEI
+1340 DIEQSSAEPVAED
-1353 EGVELDEFDL
+1353 EGVEFNELDL

-1376 AEKPAPLTSFSPQGE
+1376 AEKPTPLTSFSPQGE

-1399 FSNPQSFSQTDEFSD
+1399 FSNPQSFSHAEDFSNAQD
-1414 IEEPE
+1414 SELAGFAQPEE
-1419 VEGFTQPMTSLSEV
+1419 SLSAASEL
-1433 PEQNSITALNQDEP
+1433 NSTPAAVQDEP

-1475 DKPLDATLVDSAG
+1475 DKPLDATSIDSAG

-1513 SMHHDVPD
+1513 SMHNDVPD

-1527 ASVGQ
+1527 ASAEQ

-1551 SDSSRDKQY
+1551 SGSSRDKQY

-1567 AQVEQEGEDAIN
+1567 AQVEQEGEEVIN

-1593 FPDVIGDIGNYDVDN
+1593 FPDVIGDIGNYDVDS

-1650 KNLIDTLNGR
+1650 KNLIDSLNGR

>member
-1 MFQIFKQWVMPFA
+1 MFQIFKPWLMPFA
-14 VILATQISVVRADSI
+14 FIIATQISVVRADSI

-50 AQFDSA
+50 AQSNSA

-66 GSETLWSIASK
+66 SSETLWSIASK

-97 PQAFENQNIHSLLPS
+97 PQAFENQNIHSLLPA

-144 SAIKPAASKPKAVQ
+144 PASKPVASKPKA
-158 APSRTDAKAKPLAST
+158 PSSDAT
-173 ESVPAKQASKTEPV
+173 NTTPAKQVSSAETA
-187 KKPSSPTQLFPVK
+187 KKPLSPTQSSLEQSAPTQ
-200 EVNKLEKQLE
+200 EMNKLEKQLE

-229 LSNVQLEVDELKTE
+229 LSNVQSEVDELKTE

-295 LLGLIV
+295 LLGLII
-301 VMLLGRRSKD
+301 VMLLGRRSKN
-311 DEQQQTNQDQPI
+311 DEQQQTTQEQPI
-323 QPEPSNV
+323 QPEPSVV
-330 APITLGD
+330 APIALGD
-337 EMDDFDNDLSLD
+337 EMDDLNELSLD
-349 DELFGTEDD
+349 DDLFGTEDD

-373 VFAGLEESDLDFNLD
+373 VFAGLDESDLDFNLD

-393 PFASIGDNGD
+393 PFASIGENGD

-439 TAESALDSD
+439 TAESALDTD
-448 DGDFDLSDDNA
+448 EVDFDLSDDNA
-459 MSTGDIEALL
+459 MSADDIEALL
-469 SQESATE
+469 SQESETE

-512 NDSATNTE
+512 SNSPSNTE
-520 MSATDDFDID
+520 APASDDFDID
-530 ALISEQQSDAKP
+530 ALISEQQSDTKP
-542 VDLSNDEFDID
+542 ADLSNDDFDID
-553 ALISEQQT
+553 ALISEQQSPEPASPT
-561 SQPSAPSVEDDID
+561 ANDDID
-574 DIFAQVAAQNNEAND
+574 DIFAQVAAQNDQAND
-589 PFNLDS
+589 PFNLDN
-595 DDEIASGL
+595 DDEIATNL

-611 DIDSILAQFD
+611 DIENILSQFD
-621 QPLKSEEEQGSVD
+621 KPIVDEEPQDSVD
-634 LLDEQLSGNDV
+634 LLDEQLAGDDV
-645 DLSNSTDL
+645 DLSHSTDL
-653 LDEMLEDESD
+653 LDEMLEDESG
-663 DESEKPLG
+663 DESESEPLG
-671 FDALSELEELS
+671 FDSLSELEELS
-682 GLSTDDE
+682 GLSTDDD

-697 ETLDELISDSDDDDF
+697 ETLDELIGDSDDDDF

-717 STELLDDFLDSEL
+717 STDLLDDFLDSEL
-730 LVDDLSTDETDKQK
+730 SGDGLSVDEADAPKA
-744 TESLDP
+744 ESLDP
-750 FDDLLTSGIE
+750 FDDLLTTGIE
-760 DELESEEQAFDK
+760 DELESEEKAFDK

-777 FDLDK
+777 FGFANGNDEPEMGSDVDLTPLTSEK
-782 ASDDLI
+782 SEVEPEQASDI
-788 IDSDVELEQVT
+788 
-799 AQPTEVELPEV
+799 
-810 ESAQTTD
+810 
-817 TSETLQPEQ
+817 SETPQSEAV
-826 LSTSDELLD
+826 SDESLD
-835 SELAENKADVQSEN
+835 SELIQESADVKPEN
-849 DKAFNSD
+849 DEDFNRD

-875 ALETTDE
+875 SLETTDE
-882 ALIDELMTPND
+882 ALIDELMTSDDND
-893 SDLQEAV
+893 SLPAT
-900 EEPTEA
+900 EEPAEPSLENTV
-906 LIDPI
+906 
-911 SEPEQTP
+911 EPEQTS
-918 LSDVAEALTEENVS
+918 LSDSNEVSSEESAS

-937 EMDIDS
+937 ELDIDS
-943 LLSENSDFE
+943 LLSENSDFDKQDFE
-952 ASTFDELE
+952 ERV
-960 QEEPSQQKA
+960 QEETAQQEPEPKEA
-969 EQEEPAAQDSRED
+969 DVQEQRED
-982 TIPNFED
+982 IAASFED

-998 ISEDDEE
+998 ISDDDEE

-1020 PTNIDSDFD
+1020 PANVTSDFD
-1029 FEPKIQS
+1029 FEPKIQG
-1036 SDEFDDVVES
+1036 SDQFEDVVES

-1051 PEPVRAANMPE
+1051 PEPEPEPVRATNMPE
-1062 IIPNEFGVPE
+1062 IIPNEFGVPQ
-1072 DDDWLVGEDTTN
+1072 DDDWLIEDETSAPQ
-1084 EGALTES
+1084 AL
-1091 DAEVTSESEAPV
+1091 A
-1103 ADSQLDTESQLDA
+1103 
-1116 APETDA
+1116 ETDA
-1122 VPQTETTPQVEVAP
+1122 TPEPVAP
-1136 QIEATPSDS
+1136 VVEPKLDAESQVEATPQAEVAEQES

-1165 AEADAEVT
+1165 AEADAEAT
-1173 PELEAPVADSQLDTE
+1173 PESVVPAVETQAEAKSQDDEEFSFDDFELPEFSEEDALAEADAESTSEPATPDIDSQSSVE
-1188 SQLDAAP
+1188 SQPTAEPQLEAAP
-1195 QIEATPSDSEDEFSF
+1195 QAETAKPESEEEFSF

-1218 GEEDALAEADAEVT
+1218 GEEDALAEV
-1232 TELEAPVADSQLD
+1232 
-1245 TESQLDAAPQIE
+1245 
-1257 TTPPV
+1257 
-1262 ESVPQTETTSS
+1262 
-1273 DSEDEF
+1273 
-1279 SFDDFELPEFGE
+1279 
-1291 EDALAEAVSEPD
+1291 VSEPD

-1312 AETEKFEFDD
+1312 DGTEKFEFDD

-1340 DIEQSSAEPVAEI
+1340 DIEQSSAEPVAED
-1353 EGVELDEFDL
+1353 EGVEFNELDL

-1376 AEKPAPLTSFSPQGE
+1376 AEKPTPLTSFSPQGE

-1399 FSNPQSFSQTDEFSD
+1399 FSNPQSFSHAEDFSNAQD
-1414 IEEPE
+1414 SELAGFAQPEE
-1419 VEGFTQPMTSLSEV
+1419 SLSAASEL
-1433 PEQNSITALNQDEP
+1433 NSTPAAVQDEP

-1475 DKPLDATLVDSAG
+1475 DKPLDATSIDSAG

-1513 SMHHDVPD
+1513 SMHNDVPD

-1527 ASVGQ
+1527 ASAEQ

-1551 SDSSRDKQY
+1551 SGSSRDKQY

-1567 AQVEQEGEDAIN
+1567 AQVEQEGEEVIN

-1593 FPDVIGDIGNYDVDN
+1593 FPDVIGDIGNYDVDS

-1650 KNLIDTLNGR
+1650 KNLIDSLNGR

>member
-1 MFQIFKQWVMPFA
+1 MFQIFKQWLIPFA
-14 VILATQISVVRADSI
+14 VIIATQISVVRADSI

-50 AQFDSA
+50 AQSNSA

-66 GSETLWSIASK
+66 GNETLWSIASR

-97 PQAFENQNIHSLLPS
+97 PQAFENQNIHSLLPAS
-112 SNLRVPSLEQTRASS
+112 HLRVPSLEQARASS

-135 NSHLAKLDA
+135 NSHLAKLDDPA
-144 SAIKPAASKPKAVQ
+144 AKPAVKPKAAQTSNQSNAGSKSSVATKPAPAAETVQ
-158 APSRTDAKAKPLAST
+158 K
-173 ESVPAKQASKTEPV
+173 SVAATSPV
-187 KKPSSPTQLFPVK
+187 KDM
-200 EVNKLEKQLE
+200 NKLEKQLE

-229 LSNVQLEVDELKTE
+229 LSDVQSEVDVLKTE

-256 LLDEERRKNAE
+256 LLAEERRKNAE
-267 IEKMAPSAMD
+267 IEKMAPSAID
-277 ELLSNGWLVAAL
+277 QLLSNGWLVAAL

-295 LLGLIV
+295 LLGLIIV
-301 VMLLGRRSKD
+301 ILLGRRSKNE
-311 DEQQQTNQDQPI
+311 EQQQPTEDQPI
-323 QPEPSNV
+323 QPEPSSA
-330 APITLGD
+330 APMMLGD
-337 EMDDFDNDLSLD
+337 EIDDLDNELSLD

-363 DDQALAEEDD
+363 DDQALADEDD
-373 VFAGLEESDLDFNLD
+373 VFAGLDESDLDFNLD

-393 PFASIGDNGD
+393 PFASIGENGD

-448 DGDFDLSDDNA
+448 EGDFDLSDDNS
-459 MSTGDIEALL
+459 MSADDIEALL
-469 SQESATE
+469 SQESQTE
-476 DLGSNELDQSLLDD
+476 DLGSNELDQSMLDD

-512 NDSATNTE
+512 SDSTPSTE
-520 MSATDDFDID
+520 TSASDD
-530 ALISEQQSDAKP
+530 
-542 VDLSNDEFDID
+542 FDID

-561 SQPSAPSVEDDID
+561 SQLEPTSVEDDID
-574 DIFAQVAAQNNEAND
+574 DIFAQVAAQNEQND

-595 DDEIASGL
+595 DDDSAKDL
-603 NSGLASDD
+603 NSGLASDE
-611 DIDSILAQFD
+611 DIENILAQFD
-621 QPLKSEEEQGSVD
+621 QPVESEEEQESVD
-634 LLDEQLSGNDV
+634 LLDEQLAGDDV

-653 LDEMLEDESD
+653 LDEMLESDSDED
-663 DESEKPLG
+663 SEGEPLG

-689 LNIAEDST
+689 LNISEDST
-697 ETLDELISDSDDDDF
+697 DMLDELLSDSDDDF

-717 STELLDDFLDSEL
+717 STDLLDDFLDDDVDDAKFTLESDETLDELLGSEL
-730 LVDDLSTDETDKQK
+730 SDDENGEQA

-750 FDDLLTSGIE
+750 FDELLTSGIE
-760 DELESEEQAFDK
+760 DEIEPEVQAFDK
-772 ELDAA
+772 ELEAA
-777 FDLDK
+777 FDFDK
-782 ASDDLI
+782 QSDEVSSLADA
-788 IDSDVELEQVT
+788 DVESLLSEPSAAPESLESPEEELEQP
-799 AQPTEVELPEV
+799 ASTEQAPSLEDIEL
-810 ESAQTTD
+810 D
-817 TSETLQPEQ
+817 
-826 LSTSDELLD
+826 DELA
-835 SELAENKADVQSEN
+835 STEAIENSTEPELKDEAA
-849 DKAFNSD
+849 AFNRD
-856 DFIDDLFGVAPATD
+856 DFIDDMFGVAPATD

-882 ALIDELMTPND
+882 ALIDELMTPELD
-893 SDLQEAV
+893 QVV
-900 EEPTEA
+900 EEA
-906 LIDPI
+906 
-911 SEPEQTP
+911 SEQQAQ
-918 LSDVAEALTEENVS
+918 SDVIEPAVGDTKPE
-932 SVEDD
+932 VESD
-937 EMDIDS
+937 ELDIDS
-943 LLSENSDFE
+943 LLSENTSVDEFE
-952 ASTFDELE
+952 QEHPELE
-960 QEEPSQQKA
+960 PSPELGSSEEIATSFESEA
-969 EQEEPAAQDSRED
+969 TSPA
-982 TIPNFED
+982 
-989 QASPSSLND
+989 SLGD
-998 ISEDDEE
+998 ISDDDED
-1005 TVEDWLAEAIDDVES
+1005 TVEDWLAEAINDVES
-1020 PTNIDSDFD
+1020 PSNIDSDFD
-1029 FEPKIQS
+1029 FEPKIQGS
-1036 SDEFDDVVES
+1036 EEFDNVVES
-1046 LPEPE
+1046 LPE

-1062 IIPNEFGVPE
+1062 IIPNEFGVPQ
-1072 DDDWLVGEDTTN
+1072 DDDWLIDEDSN
-1084 EGALTES
+1084 EA
-1091 DAEVTSESEAPV
+1091 V
-1103 ADSQLDTESQLDA
+1103 A
-1116 APETDA
+1116 
-1122 VPQTETTPQVEVAP
+1122 ETTTELQAEPQPEVASQP
-1136 QIEATPSDS
+1136 EVVEQQS

-1155 LPEFG
+1155 LPEFN

-1165 AEADAEVT
+1165 AEAEAEVST
-1173 PELEAPVADSQLDTE
+1173 EAQAEPQPET
-1188 SQLDAAP
+1188 AP
-1195 QIEATPSDSEDEFSF
+1195 QPEATEQP
-1210 DDFELPEF
+1210 
-1218 GEEDALAEADAEVT
+1218 
-1232 TELEAPVADSQLD
+1232 
-1245 TESQLDAAPQIE
+1245 
-1257 TTPPV
+1257 
-1262 ESVPQTETTSS
+1262 
-1273 DSEDEF
+1273 SEDEF

-1312 AETEKFEFDD
+1312 DGSEKFEFDD

-1340 DIEQSSAEPVAEI
+1340 DIEQSSAEPVAE
-1353 EGVELDEFDL
+1353 EQGVQFDEFDL

-1376 AEKPAPLTSFSPQGE
+1376 AEKPAPLTAFSPQGE

-1399 FSNPQSFSQTDEFSD
+1399 FSNPQSFAEADDFSD
-1414 IEEPE
+1414 VNEADLAGFPEANESTSAPLAPSTELNE
-1419 VEGFTQPMTSLSEV
+1419 VE
-1433 PEQNSITALNQDEP
+1433 DEP
-1447 LEGFDDFDET
+1447 LEGFDNFDET
-1457 ALAELLSEDV
+1457 NLAELLSEDV
-1467 QDSVDNMF
+1467 QDTVDNMF
-1475 DKPLDATLVDSAG
+1475 EKPLDATSIDSAG

-1513 SMHHDVPD
+1513 SMQDGVPD

-1527 ASVGQ
+1527 ASAEQ

-1551 SDSSRDKQY
+1551 SSNSRDKQY

-1579 PDDEELKLDVGLNE
+1579 PDEEELKLDVGLNE
-1593 FPDVIGDIGNYDVDN
+1593 FPDVIGDIGNYDVDS

>member
-66 GSETLWSIASK
+66 GSETLWSIAYK

-173 ESVPAKQASKTEPV
+173 ESVAAKQASKTEPA

-301 VMLLGRRSKD
+301 VMLLGRRSKNA
-311 DEQQQTNQDQPI
+311 EQQQTNQDQPI

-459 MSTGDIEALL
+459 MSTDDIEALL

-520 MSATDDFDID
+520 MPTTDGFDID

-760 DELESEEQAFDK
+760 DELESEEQTFDK

-788 IDSDVELEQVT
+788 KDSGVEHTQLTSE
-799 AQPTEVELPEV
+799 PSEVEPE
-810 ESAQTTD
+810 QITD
-817 TSETLQPEQ
+817 ITETPQPE
-826 LSTSDELLD
+826 LVGDASLD
-835 SELAENKADVQSEN
+835 SELIQDGADVKPEN
-849 DKAFNSD
+849 DEAFNRD

-882 ALIDELMTPND
+882 ALIDELMTSDD
-893 SDLQEAV
+893 SDLHEGV
-900 EEPTEA
+900 EEPAEA

-918 LSDVAEALTEENVS
+918 LSDVTEALTEENVS

-952 ASTFDELE
+952 ASAFDELE

-969 EQEEPAAQDSRED
+969 EQEETTAQDGRED

-1029 FEPKIQS
+1029 FEPKIQG
-1036 SDEFDDVVES
+1036 SDELDDVVES

-1051 PEPVRAANMPE
+1051 PEP
-1062 IIPNEFGVPE
+1062 
-1072 DDDWLVGEDTTN
+1072 
-1084 EGALTES
+1084 
-1091 DAEVTSESEAPV
+1091 
-1103 ADSQLDTESQLDA
+1103 
-1116 APETDA
+1116 
-1122 VPQTETTPQVEVAP
+1122 
-1136 QIEATPSDS
+1136 
-1145 EDEFSFDDFE
+1145 
-1155 LPEFG
+1155 
-1160 EEDAL
+1160 
-1165 AEADAEVT
+1165 
-1173 PELEAPVADSQLDTE
+1173 
-1188 SQLDAAP
+1188 
-1195 QIEATPSDSEDEFSF
+1195 
-1210 DDFELPEF
+1210 
-1218 GEEDALAEADAEVT
+1218 
-1232 TELEAPVADSQLD
+1232 
-1245 TESQLDAAPQIE
+1245 
-1257 TTPPV
+1257 
-1262 ESVPQTETTSS
+1262 
-1273 DSEDEF
+1273 
-1279 SFDDFELPEFGE
+1279 
-1291 EDALAEAVSEPD
+1291 
-1303 EAQLEQDLS
+1303 
-1312 AETEKFEFDD
+1312 
-1322 LDLPEYD
+1322 
-1329 EESAKADSVLD
+1329 
-1340 DIEQSSAEPVAEI
+1340 
-1353 EGVELDEFDL
+1353 
-1363 PEYGEDEAISDAF
+1363 
-1376 AEKPAPLTSFSPQGE
+1376 
-1391 EQDALHDL
+1391 
-1399 FSNPQSFSQTDEFSD
+1399 
-1414 IEEPE
+1414 
-1419 VEGFTQPMTSLSEV
+1419 
-1433 PEQNSITALNQDEP
+1433 
-1447 LEGFDDFDET
+1447 
-1457 ALAELLSEDV
+1457 
-1467 QDSVDNMF
+1467 
-1475 DKPLDATLVDSAG
+1475 
-1488 LDIDAMLEVGGEDWK
+1488 
-1503 GFNLAPEQQS
+1503 
-1513 SMHHDVPD
+1513 
-1521 DQQEIW
+1521 
-1527 ASVGQ
+1527 
-1532 QAEPKIKEENWAQQ
+1532 
-1546 DNLTE
+1546 
-1551 SDSSRDKQY
+1551 
-1560 MTIDELM
+1560 
-1567 AQVEQEGEDAIN
+1567 
-1579 PDDEELKLDVGLNE
+1579 
-1593 FPDVIGDIGNYDVDN
+1593 
-1608 NAEAAGKLDLA
+1608 
-1619 KIYIE
+1619 
-1624 MSDSQGA
+1624 
-1631 IKLLEEAIVDG
+1631 
-1642 SDDIRREA
+1642 
-1650 KNLIDTLNGR
+1650 

>member
-1 MFQIFKQWVMPFA
+1 MFQIFKQWLIPFA
-14 VILATQISVVRADSI
+14 VIIATQISVVRADSI

-50 AQFDSA
+50 AQSNSA

-66 GSETLWSIASK
+66 GNETLWSIASR

-97 PQAFENQNIHSLLPS
+97 PQAFENQNIHSLLPAS
-112 SNLRVPSLEQTRASS
+112 HLRVPSLEQARASS

-135 NSHLAKLDA
+135 NSHLAKLDDPA
-144 SAIKPAASKPKAVQ
+144 AKPAVKPKAAQTSNQSNAGSKSSVATKPAPAAETVQ
-158 APSRTDAKAKPLAST
+158 K
-173 ESVPAKQASKTEPV
+173 SVAATSPV
-187 KKPSSPTQLFPVK
+187 KDM
-200 EVNKLEKQLE
+200 NKLEKQLE

-229 LSNVQLEVDELKTE
+229 LSDVQSEVDVLKTE

-256 LLDEERRKNAE
+256 LLAEERRKNAE
-267 IEKMAPSAMD
+267 IEKMAPSAID
-277 ELLSNGWLVAAL
+277 QLLSNGWLVAAL

-295 LLGLIV
+295 LLGLIIV
-301 VMLLGRRSKD
+301 ILLGRRSKNE
-311 DEQQQTNQDQPI
+311 EQQQPTQDQPI
-323 QPEPSNV
+323 QPEPSSA
-330 APITLGD
+330 APMMLGD
-337 EMDDFDNDLSLD
+337 EIDDLDNELSLD

-363 DDQALAEEDD
+363 DDQALADEDD
-373 VFAGLEESDLDFNLD
+373 VFAGLDESDLDFNLD

-393 PFASIGDNGD
+393 PFASIGENGD

-448 DGDFDLSDDNA
+448 EGDFDLSDDNS
-459 MSTGDIEALL
+459 MSADDIEALL
-469 SQESATE
+469 SQESQTE
-476 DLGSNELDQSLLDD
+476 DLGSNELDQSMLDD

-512 NDSATNTE
+512 SDSTPSTE
-520 MSATDDFDID
+520 TSASDD
-530 ALISEQQSDAKP
+530 
-542 VDLSNDEFDID
+542 FDID

-561 SQPSAPSVEDDID
+561 SQLEPTSVEDDID
-574 DIFAQVAAQNNEAND
+574 DIFAQVAAQNEQND

-595 DDEIASGL
+595 DDDSAKDL

-611 DIDSILAQFD
+611 DIENILAQFD
-621 QPLKSEEEQGSVD
+621 QPVESEEEQESVD
-634 LLDEQLSGNDV
+634 LLDEQLAGDDV

-653 LDEMLEDESD
+653 LNEMLESDSDED
-663 DESEKPLG
+663 SEGEPLG

-689 LNIAEDST
+689 LNISEDST
-697 ETLDELISDSDDDDF
+697 DMLDELLSDSDDDF

-717 STELLDDFLDSEL
+717 STDLLDDFLDDDVDDAKFTLESDETLDELLGSEL
-730 LVDDLSTDETDKQK
+730 SDDENGEQA

-750 FDDLLTSGIE
+750 FDELLTSGIE
-760 DELESEEQAFDK
+760 DEIEPEVQAFDK
-772 ELDAA
+772 ELEAA
-777 FDLDK
+777 FDFDK
-782 ASDDLI
+782 QSDEVSSLADA
-788 IDSDVELEQVT
+788 DVESLLAEPSTAPEFLESPEAELEQP
-799 AQPTEVELPEV
+799 ASTEQAPSLEDIELN
-810 ESAQTTD
+810 
-817 TSETLQPEQ
+817 
-826 LSTSDELLD
+826 DELA
-835 SELAENKADVQSEN
+835 STEAIENSTEPELKDEAA
-849 DKAFNSD
+849 AFNRD
-856 DFIDDLFGVAPATD
+856 DFIDDMFGVAPATD

-882 ALIDELMTPND
+882 ALIDELMTPELD
-893 SDLQEAV
+893 QVV
-900 EEPTEA
+900 EEA
-906 LIDPI
+906 
-911 SEPEQTP
+911 SEQQAQ
-918 LSDVAEALTEENVS
+918 SDVIEPAVGDTKPE
-932 SVEDD
+932 VESD
-937 EMDIDS
+937 ELDIDS
-943 LLSENSDFE
+943 LLSENTSVDEFE
-952 ASTFDELE
+952 QEHPELE
-960 QEEPSQQKA
+960 PSPELGSSEEIATSFESEA
-969 EQEEPAAQDSRED
+969 TSPA
-982 TIPNFED
+982 
-989 QASPSSLND
+989 SLGD
-998 ISEDDEE
+998 ISDDDED
-1005 TVEDWLAEAIDDVES
+1005 TVEDWLAEAINDVES
-1020 PTNIDSDFD
+1020 PSNIDSDFD
-1029 FEPKIQS
+1029 FEPKIQGS
-1036 SDEFDDVVES
+1036 EEFDNVVES
-1046 LPEPE
+1046 LPEPEPEPE

-1062 IIPNEFGVPE
+1062 IIPNEFGVPQ
-1072 DDDWLVGEDTTN
+1072 DDDWLIDEDTF
-1084 EGALTES
+1084 EAV
-1091 DAEVTSESEAPV
+1091 AETAEEP
-1103 ADSQLDTESQLDA
+1103 TPESQ
-1116 APETDA
+1116 PETA
-1122 VPQTETTPQVEVAP
+1122 LQPEPVE
-1136 QIEATPSDS
+1136 QQS

-1165 AEADAEVT
+1165 AEAETEAIVEAQAEPQ
-1173 PELEAPVADSQLDTE
+1173 PEVASQPEAAEQ
-1188 SQLDAAP
+1188 Q
-1195 QIEATPSDSEDEFSF
+1195 SEDEFSF

-1218 GEEDALAEADAEVT
+1218 NEEDALAEAEAETT
-1232 TELEAPVADSQLD
+1232 TELQAEPQPETVLQPEVVEQQSEVEFSFDDFELPEFNEEDALAEAGAEVS
-1245 TESQLDAAPQIE
+1245 TEVQAEPQPETAPQPE
-1257 TTPPV
+1257 A
-1262 ESVPQTETTSS
+1262 TEQP
-1273 DSEDEF
+1273 SEDEF

-1312 AETEKFEFDD
+1312 DGSEKFEFDD

-1340 DIEQSSAEPVAEI
+1340 DIEQSSAEPVAE
-1353 EGVELDEFDL
+1353 EQGVQFDEFDL

-1376 AEKPAPLTSFSPQGE
+1376 AEKPAPLTAFSPQGE

-1399 FSNPQSFSQTDEFSD
+1399 FSNPQSFAEADDFSD
-1414 IEEPE
+1414 VNEADLAGFPEANESTSAPLMPSTEVNE
-1419 VEGFTQPMTSLSEV
+1419 VE
-1433 PEQNSITALNQDEP
+1433 DEP
-1447 LEGFDDFDET
+1447 LEGFDNFDET
-1457 ALAELLSEDV
+1457 NLAELLSEDV
-1467 QDSVDNMF
+1467 QDTVDNMF
-1475 DKPLDATLVDSAG
+1475 EKPLDATSIDSAG

-1513 SMHHDVPD
+1513 SMQDGVPD

-1527 ASVGQ
+1527 ASAEK

-1551 SDSSRDKQY
+1551 SSNSRDKQY

-1579 PDDEELKLDVGLNE
+1579 PDEEELKLDVGLNE
-1593 FPDVIGDIGNYDVDN
+1593 FPDVIGDIGNYDVDS

>member
-158 APSRTDAKAKPLAST
+158 APSRTDAKAKPLAPT
-173 ESVPAKQASKTEPV
+173 ESVPAKQASKTEPA

-459 MSTGDIEALL
+459 MSTDDIEALL

-520 MSATDDFDID
+520 MPATDDFDID

-542 VDLSNDEFDID
+542 ADLSNDEFDID

-634 LLDEQLSGNDV
+634 LLDEQLSGDDV

-689 LNIAEDST
+689 VNIAEDST

-730 LVDDLSTDETDKQK
+730 IADDLSTDETDKQK

-788 IDSDVELEQVT
+788 KDSDVEHTQLTSE
-799 AQPTEVELPEV
+799 PSEVEPE
-810 ESAQTTD
+810 QITD
-817 TSETLQPEQ
+817 ITETPQPE
-826 LSTSDELLD
+826 LVGDASLD
-835 SELAENKADVQSEN
+835 SELIQDGADVKPEN
-849 DKAFNSD
+849 DEAFNRD

-882 ALIDELMTPND
+882 ALIDELMTSDD

-900 EEPTEA
+900 EEPAEA

-918 LSDVAEALTEENVS
+918 LSDVTEALTEENVS

-952 ASTFDELE
+952 A
-960 QEEPSQQKA
+960 
-969 EQEEPAAQDSRED
+969 
-982 TIPNFED
+982 
-989 QASPSSLND
+989 SSLND

-1029 FEPKIQS
+1029 FAPKIQG
-1036 SDEFDDVVES
+1036 SDELDDVVES
-1046 LPEPE
+1046 L

-1091 DAEVTSESEAPV
+1091 DAEVTSESESPV

-1116 APETDA
+1116 ASETDA
-1122 VPQTETTPQVEVAP
+1122 VPQTEITPQVEVAP

-1173 PELEAPVADSQLDTE
+1173 PELEAPVVDSQLDTE
-1188 SQLDAAP
+1188 SQLDAAPQIETAPQVESAP

-1218 GEEDALAEADAEVT
+1218 GEEDASAEADAEVT

-1257 TTPPV
+1257 TAPQV
-1262 ESVPQTETTSS
+1262 ESRSQTETTSS

-1312 AETEKFEFDD
+1312 AETETFEFDD

-1399 FSNPQSFSQTDEFSD
+1399 FSNPQSFSQTDELSD
-1414 IEEPE
+1414 IEEPK

-1475 DKPLDATLVDSAG
+1475 DKPLDATLIDSAG

-1513 SMHHDVPD
+1513 SMHNDVPD

-1527 ASVGQ
+1527 ASAGQ

-1551 SDSSRDKQY
+1551 SGRSRDKQY

>member
-1 MFQIFKQWVMPFA
+1 MFQIFKPWLMPFA
-14 VILATQISVVRADSI
+14 FIIATQISVVRADSI

-50 AQFDSA
+50 AQSNSA

-97 PQAFENQNIHSLLPS
+97 PQAFENQNIHSLLPA
-112 SNLRVPSLEQTRASS
+112 SNLRVPSLDQTRASS

-144 SAIKPAASKPKAVQ
+144 PVTKPAASKPKAVQ
-158 APSRTDAKAKPLAST
+158 TSNQSNTGSKTTTPT
-173 ESVPAKQASKTEPV
+173 KQASSTEDV
-187 KKPSSPTQLFPVK
+187 KKPASLVPSSPAK
-200 EVNKLEKQLE
+200 EMNKLEKQLE

-229 LSNVQLEVDELKTE
+229 LSNVQSEVDELKTE

-267 IEKMAPSAMD
+267 IEKMAPSALD

-295 LLGLIV
+295 LLGLII
-301 VMLLGRRSKD
+301 VMLLGRRSKNA
-311 DEQQQTNQDQPI
+311 EQQQITQDQPI
-323 QPEPSNV
+323 QPQPSSV
-330 APITLGD
+330 APIALGD
-337 EMDDFDNDLSLD
+337 EMDDLNELSLD
-349 DELFGTEDD
+349 DDLFGSEDD

-363 DDQALAEEDD
+363 DDQALVEEDD
-373 VFAGLEESDLDFNLD
+373 VFAGLDESDLDFNLD

-393 PFASIGDNGD
+393 PFASIGENGD

-417 GISVNGEEKAL
+417 GISVNSEDKAL

-448 DGDFDLSDDNA
+448 DVDFDLSDDNA
-459 MSTGDIEALL
+459 MSADDIEALL
-469 SQESATE
+469 SQEGETE

-512 NDSATNTE
+512 SDSPSNTE
-520 MSATDDFDID
+520 TPASDDFDID
-530 ALISEQQSDAKP
+530 ALISEQQTDTAP
-542 VDLSNDEFDID
+542 ENVSNDEFDIE
-553 ALISEQQT
+553 ALISEQQ
-561 SQPSAPSVEDDID
+561 SPQPSASSVEDDID
-574 DIFAQVAAQNNEAND
+574 DIFAQVAAQNDQAND

-595 DDEIASGL
+595 DDEIATNL

-611 DIDSILAQFD
+611 DIENILSQFD
-621 QPLKSEEEQGSVD
+621 KPIVDEEPQDSVD
-634 LLDEQLSGNDV
+634 LLDEQLAGDDV

-653 LDEMLEDESD
+653 LDEMLEDESGV
-663 DESEKPLG
+663 ESESEPLG
-671 FDALSELEELS
+671 FDSLSELEELS
-682 GLSTDDE
+682 GLSTDDD

-697 ETLDELISDSDDDDF
+697 ETLDELIGDSDDDDF

-717 STELLDDFLDSEL
+717 STDLLDDFLDSEL
-730 LVDDLSTDETDKQK
+730 SGDELSADVQES
-744 TESLDP
+744 ESLDP

-760 DELESEEQAFDK
+760 DELESEEKAFDK

-777 FDLDK
+777 FGFNNVNEEPEK
-782 ASDDLI
+782 
-788 IDSDVELEQVT
+788 DSDVALT
-799 AQPTEVELPEV
+799 PL
-810 ESAQTTD
+810 
-817 TSETLQPEQ
+817 TSETSDVEPEQASDISEITQPEIVR
-826 LSTSDELLD
+826 DESLD
-835 SELAENKADVQSEN
+835 SELIQESADVKPEN
-849 DKAFNSD
+849 DENFNRD

-875 ALETTDE
+875 SLETTDE
-882 ALIDELMTPND
+882 ALIDELMTSDDND
-893 SDLQEAV
+893 SLQAT
-900 EEPTEA
+900 EEPVEPSIENTV
-906 LIDPI
+906 
-911 SEPEQTP
+911 EPEQAS
-918 LSDVAEALTEENVS
+918 LSDSNQASADETAS

-937 EMDIDS
+937 ELDIDS
-943 LLSENSDFE
+943 LLSENSDFDKPAFE
-952 ASTFDELE
+952 ERV
-960 QEEPSQQKA
+960 QEETASLESELKEADVQ
-969 EQEEPAAQDSRED
+969 EQRED
-982 TIPNFED
+982 IAASFEE

-998 ISEDDEE
+998 ISEYEEE

-1020 PTNIDSDFD
+1020 PADVASDFD
-1029 FEPKIQS
+1029 FEPKIQGS
-1036 SDEFDDVVES
+1036 EQFEDVVES
-1046 LPEPE
+1046 LPEPA
-1051 PEPVRAANMPE
+1051 RAANMPE
-1062 IIPNEFGVPE
+1062 IIPNEFGVPQ
-1072 DDDWLVGEDTTN
+1072 DDDWLIEDDTSAP
-1084 EGALTES
+1084 EVL
-1091 DAEVTSESEAPV
+1091 AETDVTPEPV
-1103 ADSQLDTESQLDA
+1103 TPVVEPQLDA
-1116 APETDA
+1116 E
-1122 VPQTETTPQVEVAP
+1122 PQVEATPQAEADAAP
-1136 QIEATPSDS
+1136 QSEIAKQESVDEFSFDDFELPEFSEEDALAEADAESTPEPVMPAVEPQLDV
-1145 EDEFSFDDFE
+1145 EPRTDAQGQDDEEFSFDDFE

-1165 AEADAEVT
+1165 AEADAEST
-1173 PELEAPVADSQLDTE
+1173 PEPITPAIDSQPSVE
-1188 SQLDAAP
+1188 SQPTAEPQLDAALKAETAKP
-1195 QIEATPSDSEDEFSF
+1195 ESEEEFSF

-1218 GEEDALAEADAEVT
+1218 GEEDALAEV
-1232 TELEAPVADSQLD
+1232 
-1245 TESQLDAAPQIE
+1245 
-1257 TTPPV
+1257 
-1262 ESVPQTETTSS
+1262 
-1273 DSEDEF
+1273 
-1279 SFDDFELPEFGE
+1279 
-1291 EDALAEAVSEPD
+1291 VSEPD

-1312 AETEKFEFDD
+1312 DGTEKFEFND

-1340 DIEQSSAEPVAEI
+1340 DIEQSSAEPVAED
-1353 EGVELDEFDL
+1353 EDVEFDELDL

-1376 AEKPAPLTSFSPQGE
+1376 AEKPTPLTSFSPQGE

-1399 FSNPQSFSQTDEFSD
+1399 FANPQSFSQAEDFSNPQD
-1414 IEEPE
+1414 SELA
-1419 VEGFTQPMTSLSEV
+1419 GFTQPEESLSTASEL
-1433 PEQNSITALNQDEP
+1433 NSTPTAVQDEP
-1447 LEGFDDFDET
+1447 LEGFDET

-1475 DKPLDATLVDSAG
+1475 NKPLDATSIDSAG

-1527 ASVGQ
+1527 ASAEQ

-1551 SDSSRDKQY
+1551 SGSSRDKQY

-1567 AQVEQEGEDAIN
+1567 AQVEREGEEVTN

-1593 FPDVIGDIGNYDVDN
+1593 FPDVIGDIGNYDVDS

-1624 MSDSQGA
+1624 MSDSHGA

-1650 KNLIDTLNGR
+1650 KNLIDSLNGR

>member
-1 MFQIFKQWVMPFA
+1 MFQIFKPWLMPFA
-14 VILATQISVVRADSI
+14 FIIATQISVVRADSI

-50 AQFDSA
+50 AQSNSA

-97 PQAFENQNIHSLLPS
+97 PQAFENQNIHSLLPA
-112 SNLRVPSLEQTRASS
+112 SNLRVPSLEQARASS

-144 SAIKPAASKPKAVQ
+144 PASKPVASKPKA
-158 APSRTDAKAKPLAST
+158 PSSDAKNVT
-173 ESVPAKQASKTEPV
+173 PAKQVSTTETA
-187 KKPSSPTQLFPVK
+187 KKPLSPTQSSLAQSAPTQ
-200 EVNKLEKQLE
+200 EMNKLEKQLE

-229 LSNVQLEVDELKTE
+229 LSNVQSEVDELKTE

-267 IEKMAPSAMD
+267 IEKMAPSVMD

-295 LLGLIV
+295 LIGLIV
-301 VMLLGRRSKD
+301 VMLLGRRSKN
-311 DEQQQTNQDQPI
+311 DEQQQTTQEQPL
-323 QPEPSNV
+323 QPEPSTV

-337 EMDDFDNDLSLD
+337 EMDDLNELSLD
-349 DELFGTEDD
+349 DDLFGTEDD

-373 VFAGLEESDLDFNLD
+373 VFAGLDESDLDFNLD

-393 PFASIGDNGD
+393 PFASIGENGD

-439 TAESALDSD
+439 TAESAVDTD
-448 DGDFDLSDDNA
+448 DVDFDLSDDNA
-459 MSTGDIEALL
+459 MSADDIEALL
-469 SQESATE
+469 SQESETE

-512 NDSATNTE
+512 SDSPSSTE
-520 MSATDDFDID
+520 TPASDDFDID
-530 ALISEQQSDAKP
+530 ALISEQQSETKP
-542 VDLSNDEFDID
+542 VDLSNDDFDID
-553 ALISEQQT
+553 ALISEQQSPEPASPT
-561 SQPSAPSVEDDID
+561 ANDDID
-574 DIFAQVAAQNNEAND
+574 DIFAQVAAQNDQAND

-595 DDEIASGL
+595 DDEIATNL

-611 DIDSILAQFD
+611 DIENILSQFD
-621 QPLKSEEEQGSVD
+621 KPIVNEEPQDSVD
-634 LLDEQLSGNDV
+634 LLDEQLAGDDV

-653 LDEMLEDESD
+653 LDEMLGDDSD
-663 DESEKPLG
+663 DESESEPLG
-671 FDALSELEELS
+671 FDSLSELEELS
-682 GLSTDDE
+682 GLSTDDD

-697 ETLDELISDSDDDDF
+697 ETLDELIGDSDEDDF

-717 STELLDDFLDSEL
+717 STDLLDDFLDSEL
-730 LVDDLSTDETDKQK
+730 SDDELLADASKS
-744 TESLDP
+744 ESLDP

-760 DELESEEQAFDK
+760 DELESEDKTFDK

-777 FDLDK
+777 FGLDNANEEPEK
-782 ASDDLI
+782 
-788 IDSDVELEQVT
+788 DSDVELTPLTSEGEPEQDLDISET
-799 AQPTEVELPEV
+799 PQPEV
-810 ESAQTTD
+810 VTDES
-817 TSETLQPEQ
+817 
-826 LSTSDELLD
+826 LD
-835 SELAENKADVQSEN
+835 SEMTQESSDIKPEN
-849 DKAFNSD
+849 DEAFNRD
-856 DFIDDLFGVAPATD
+856 GFIDDLFGVAPATD

-875 ALETTDE
+875 SLETTDE
-882 ALIDELMTPND
+882 ALIDELMTSDDND
-893 SDLQEAV
+893 LLPAI
-900 EEPTEA
+900 EEPVEPS
-906 LIDPI
+906 IDNTV
-911 SEPEQTP
+911 EPEQAS
-918 LSDVAEALTEENVS
+918 LLDSDEVSAQETAS

-937 EMDIDS
+937 ELDIDS
-943 LLSENSDFE
+943 LLSENSDFDKPD
-952 ASTFDELE
+952 F
-960 QEEPSQQKA
+960 EERVK
-969 EQEEPAAQDSRED
+969 
-982 TIPNFED
+982 
-989 QASPSSLND
+989 
-998 ISEDDEE
+998 EE
-1005 TVEDWLAEAIDDVES
+1005 TA
-1020 PTNIDSDFD
+1020 
-1029 FEPKIQS
+1029 QQ
-1036 SDEFDDVVES
+1036 
-1046 LPEPE
+1046 E

-1062 IIPNEFGVPE
+1062 IIPNEFGVPQ
-1072 DDDWLVGEDTTN
+1072 DDDWLIED
-1084 EGALTES
+1084 
-1091 DAEVTSESEAPV
+1091 EAPAQETLAEADLTPEPVTPV
-1103 ADSQLDTESQLDA
+1103 AEPQLDA
-1116 APETDA
+1116 E
-1122 VPQTETTPQVEVAP
+1122 PQVE
-1136 QIEATPSDS
+1136 ATPQAEVAEQAEVLGQES
-1145 EDEFSFDDFE
+1145 EEEFSFDDFE

-1160 EEDAL
+1160 EEDAQAEADAESTPESVTPAIDAQPSVEPQTEPQVTAQGQGDEEFSFDDFELPEFSEEDAL
-1165 AEADAEVT
+1165 AEADAEST
-1173 PELEAPVADSQLDTE
+1173 PEPATPAIDSQPSVESQPTAEPQLDT
-1188 SQLDAAP
+1188 AP
-1195 QIEATPSDSEDEFSF
+1195 QADTAQPESEEEFSF

-1218 GEEDALAEADAEVT
+1218 GEDDALAEV
-1232 TELEAPVADSQLD
+1232 
-1245 TESQLDAAPQIE
+1245 
-1257 TTPPV
+1257 
-1262 ESVPQTETTSS
+1262 
-1273 DSEDEF
+1273 
-1279 SFDDFELPEFGE
+1279 
-1291 EDALAEAVSEPD
+1291 VSEPD
-1303 EAQLEQDLS
+1303 EAQLEQDL
-1312 AETEKFEFDD
+1312 APDTEKFEFDD

-1340 DIEQSSAEPVAEI
+1340 DIEQSNAEPVAEDQ
-1353 EGVELDEFDL
+1353 GVEFDEFDL

-1376 AEKPAPLTSFSPQGE
+1376 AEKPTPLTSFSPQGE

-1399 FSNPQSFSQTDEFSD
+1399 FSNPQSYSQADDFSNSEDSEPAGFSQSE
-1414 IEEPE
+1414 
-1419 VEGFTQPMTSLSEV
+1419 QSLSAASE
-1433 PEQNSITALNQDEP
+1433 PNSTPTTVQDEP

-1467 QDSVDNMF
+1467 QDTVDNMF
-1475 DKPLDATLVDSAG
+1475 DKPLDATSIDSAG

-1513 SMHHDVPD
+1513 SMHNDVPD

-1527 ASVGQ
+1527 ASAEQ

-1551 SDSSRDKQY
+1551 SGNSRDKQY

-1567 AQVEQEGEDAIN
+1567 AQVEQEGEEVIN

-1593 FPDVIGDIGNYDVDN
+1593 FPDVIGDIGNYDVDS

>member
-1 MFQIFKQWVMPFA
+1 MFQFFKPWLMPFA
-14 VILATQISVVRADSI
+14 FIIATQISVVRADSI

-50 AQFDSA
+50 AQLNSA

-66 GSETLWSIASK
+66 GSETLWSIASR

-97 PQAFENQNIHSLLPS
+97 PQAFENQNIHSLLPA
-112 SNLRVPSLEQTRASS
+112 SNLRVPSLEQARASS

-135 NSHLAKLDA
+135 NSHLTKLDA
-144 SAIKPAASKPKAVQ
+144 LATKPTASKPKVAQ
-158 APSRTDAKAKPLAST
+158 ASSRPDVAPKNAQSKAKVSEPKVVDKSIIGNQEIVNNKPLT
-173 ESVPAKQASKTEPV
+173 GAKEM
-187 KKPSSPTQLFPVK
+187 
-200 EVNKLEKQLE
+200 NHLEKQLE

-295 LLGLIV
+295 LLGLII
-301 VMLLGRRSKD
+301 VMLIGRRSTNE
-311 DEQQQTNQDQPI
+311 EQQQTTQEQPI
-323 QPEPSNV
+323 QTEPSSV

-337 EMDDFDNDLSLD
+337 EMDDLNELSLD
-349 DELFGTEDD
+349 DDLFGTEDD

-373 VFAGLEESDLDFNLD
+373 VFAGLDESDLDFNLD

-393 PFASIGDNGD
+393 PFASIGENGD
-403 LDTNFDDLDLDSSN
+403 LDTNFDGLDLDSSN

-439 TAESALDSD
+439 SAESALDTD
-448 DGDFDLSDDNA
+448 EVDFDLSDDNA
-459 MSTGDIEALL
+459 MSADDIEALL
-469 SQESATE
+469 SKESETE

-490 LFALDDEDDDSFD
+490 LFSLDDEDDDSFD

-512 NDSATNTE
+512 NDSTS
-520 MSATDDFDID
+520 SADTSITDDFDID
-530 ALISEQQSDAKP
+530 ALISEQQSDATP
-542 VDLSNDEFDID
+542 SDISNDDFDID

-561 SQPSAPSVEDDID
+561 TQSAAPSVEDDID
-574 DIFAQVAAQNNEAND
+574 DIFAQVAAQNEQAND

-595 DDEIASGL
+595 DDEIATNL
-603 NSGLASDD
+603 NNGLASDD
-611 DIDSILAQFD
+611 DIENILSQFD
-621 QPLKSEEEQGSVD
+621 KPIVDEETQDSVD
-634 LLDEQLSGNDV
+634 LLDEQLEGDDV
-645 DLSNSTDL
+645 DLSNSTEL
-653 LDEMLEDESD
+653 LDEMLGDESD
-663 DESEKPLG
+663 DEPESEPLG

-697 ETLDELISDSDDDDF
+697 ETLDELIGDSDDDF

-717 STELLDDFLDSEL
+717 STDLLDDFLDSEL
-730 LVDDLSTDETDKQK
+730 SDDALSADQADSPKS
-744 TESLDP
+744 ESLDP

-760 DELESEEQAFDK
+760 DELESEEQTFDK

-777 FDLDK
+777 FGSDK

-788 IDSDVELEQVT
+788 KDSDVEHTQL
-799 AQPTEVELPEV
+799 
-810 ESAQTTD
+810 
-817 TSETLQPEQ
+817 TSEPSEAEPEQITDISETPQPE
-826 LSTSDELLD
+826 LVGDASLD
-835 SELAENKADVQSEN
+835 SELIQDGADVKPEN
-849 DKAFNSD
+849 DEAFNRD

-882 ALIDELMTPND
+882 ALIDELMTSDD
-893 SDLQEAV
+893 SDSLQAT
-900 EEPTEA
+900 EEPDEA
-906 LIDPI
+906 SIESAL
-911 SEPEQTP
+911 EPEQTS
-918 LSDVAEALTEENVS
+918 LSDSHELLPEEAVS
-932 SVEDD
+932 SVQDD
-937 EMDIDS
+937 ELDVDS
-943 LLSENSDFE
+943 LLSENSDFDKPVFE
-952 ASTFDELE
+952 EPTQEDTEQQELEPKEADVQHQREDIAAST
-960 QEEPSQQKA
+960 
-969 EQEEPAAQDSRED
+969 
-982 TIPNFED
+982 ED
-989 QASPSSLND
+989 QASPASLND

-1020 PTNIDSDFD
+1020 PANIDSDFD
-1029 FEPKIQS
+1029 FEPKIQG
-1036 SDEFDDVVES
+1036 SDELENIVES

-1051 PEPVRAANMPE
+1051 PVRAAHMPE

-1072 DDDWLVGEDTTN
+1072 DNDWLVGDDTAKED
-1084 EGALTES
+1084 ALA
-1091 DAEVTSESEAPV
+1091 DAEADVEVIPDPV
-1103 ADSQLDTESQLDA
+1103 APAVEPQLDA
-1116 APETDA
+1116 EPQAET
-1122 VPQTETTPQVEVAP
+1122 VPQVDATEQAEVPGQDSEEEFSFDDFELPEFNEEDALAEADAEADVEVIPEPIAPAVEPQLDVEPQSVLEPQLTSEPQADVAP
-1136 QIEATPSDS
+1136 QAESAPQAEATEQAEVLGQEG

-1165 AEADAEVT
+1165 AEV
-1173 PELEAPVADSQLDTE
+1173 
-1188 SQLDAAP
+1188 
-1195 QIEATPSDSEDEFSF
+1195 
-1210 DDFELPEF
+1210 
-1218 GEEDALAEADAEVT
+1218 
-1232 TELEAPVADSQLD
+1232 
-1245 TESQLDAAPQIE
+1245 
-1257 TTPPV
+1257 
-1262 ESVPQTETTSS
+1262 
-1273 DSEDEF
+1273 
-1279 SFDDFELPEFGE
+1279 
-1291 EDALAEAVSEPD
+1291 VSEPD
-1303 EAQLEQDLS
+1303 EAQLEQDL
-1312 AETEKFEFDD
+1312 APEAEKFEFDD

-1340 DIEQSSAEPVAEI
+1340 DIEQSSAEPVAEE
-1353 EGVELDEFDL
+1353 EGVELDELDL

-1376 AEKPAPLTSFSPQGE
+1376 AEKPTPLTSFSPQGE

-1399 FSNPQSFSQTDEFSD
+1399 FSNPQSFSHADDFSYTEGFSGEAGFSD
-1414 IEEPE
+1414 AEEPE
-1419 VEGFTQPMTSLSEV
+1419 LAAFAQPDDSPSSSSGL
-1433 PEQNSITALNQDEP
+1433 NSTPLESNSAPTAVQDEP

-1475 DKPLDATLVDSAG
+1475 EKPLDATSIDSAG

-1513 SMHHDVPD
+1513 SMHNGVPD

-1527 ASVGQ
+1527 ASAEK
-1532 QAEPKIKEENWAQQ
+1532 QAEPKIKEENWGQQ

-1551 SDSSRDKQY
+1551 SGNSRDKQY

-1567 AQVEQEGEDAIN
+1567 AQVEQEGEEAIN

>member
-1 MFQIFKQWVMPFA
+1 MFQIFKPWLMPFA
-14 VILATQISVVRADSI
+14 FIIATQISVVRADSI

-50 AQFDSA
+50 AQSNSA

-97 PQAFENQNIHSLLPS
+97 PQAFENQNIHSLLPA

-144 SAIKPAASKPKAVQ
+144 PVTKPAASKPKA
-158 APSRTDAKAKPLAST
+158 PIP
-173 ESVPAKQASKTEPV
+173 ESANNVAPAKQVSAAETV
-187 KKPSSPTQLFPVK
+187 KKPLSPTQSSLANSAPTQ
-200 EVNKLEKQLE
+200 EMNKLEKQLE

-229 LSNVQLEVDELKTE
+229 LSNVQSEVDELKTE

-295 LLGLIV
+295 LLGLII
-301 VMLLGRRSKD
+301 VMLLGRRSKN
-311 DEQQQTNQDQPI
+311 DEQQQTSQDQPI
-323 QPEPSNV
+323 QPEPSSA
-330 APITLGD
+330 APIALSD

-403 LDTNFDDLDLDSSN
+403 LDTNFDELDLDSSN
-417 GISVNGEEKAL
+417 GISVNAEEKAL

-448 DGDFDLSDDNA
+448 DGDFDLSDDNT
-459 MSTGDIEALL
+459 MSADDIEALL

-512 NDSATNTE
+512 NDSASSTN
-520 MSATDDFDID
+520 MPATDDFDID

-542 VDLSNDEFDID
+542 ADVSNDEFDID

-561 SQPSAPSVEDDID
+561 SQPAVPSVEDDID
-574 DIFAQVAAQNNEAND
+574 DIFAQVAAQNNGAND
-589 PFNLDS
+589 PFDLDS
-595 DDEIASGL
+595 DDEIASDL

-611 DIDSILAQFD
+611 DIENILAQFD
-621 QPLKSEEEQGSVD
+621 QPLESEEEPDSVD
-634 LLDEQLSGNDV
+634 LLDEQLSRNDV

-663 DESEKPLG
+663 EDSGEPLG

-689 LNIAEDST
+689 LNIAEDSI
-697 ETLDELISDSDDDDF
+697 ETLDELISDSDGDDF

-717 STELLDDFLDSEL
+717 STDLLDDFLDSEL
-730 LVDDLSTDETDKQK
+730 LADDLSTDGTDKPV

-760 DELESEEQAFDK
+760 DELESEELTFDK
-772 ELDAA
+772 ELDTA

-782 ASDDLI
+782 TSDDLLT
-788 IDSDVELEQVT
+788 DSDVEPEQIT
-799 AQPTEVELPEV
+799 DQPTELESSEAEL
-810 ESAQTTD
+810 AQTTD

-826 LSTSDELLD
+826 PSTNDESLD
-835 SELAENKADVQSEN
+835 SEIAENDVDVPAESE
-849 DKAFNSD
+849 KAFNSD

-882 ALIDELMTPND
+882 ELVDELMTSDD
-893 SDLQEAV
+893 SALQEAV
-900 EEPTEA
+900 EEPIED
-906 LIDPI
+906 LIDNI
-911 SEPEQTP
+911 SEPEQTSLP
-918 LSDVAEALTEENVS
+918 DATETLPEESVS

-937 EMDIDS
+937 ELDIDS
-943 LLSENSDFE
+943 LLSENSDLE
-952 ASTFDELE
+952 APVYDELK
-960 QEEPSQQKA
+960 QEEPSQHRT
-969 EQEEPAAQDSRED
+969 EQGESAAQDSSED
-982 TIPNFED
+982 T
-989 QASPSSLND
+989 APSLENHVAPPSLND

-1020 PTNIDSDFD
+1020 PENIDSDFN
-1029 FEPKIQS
+1029 FEPKIEG
-1036 SDEFDDVVES
+1036 SDELENVVES
-1046 LPEPE
+1046 M

-1072 DDDWLVGEDTTN
+1072 DDDWLIGEDTIN

-1103 ADSQLDTESQLDA
+1103 ADSQLDA
-1116 APETDA
+1116 APESGA
-1122 VPQTETTPQVEVAP
+1122 VPQTETTPQ
-1136 QIEATPSDS
+1136 
-1145 EDEFSFDDFE
+1145 
-1155 LPEFG
+1155 
-1160 EEDAL
+1160 
-1165 AEADAEVT
+1165 
-1173 PELEAPVADSQLDTE
+1173 
-1188 SQLDAAP
+1188 
-1195 QIEATPSDSEDEFSF
+1195 
-1210 DDFELPEF
+1210 
-1218 GEEDALAEADAEVT
+1218 
-1232 TELEAPVADSQLD
+1232 
-1245 TESQLDAAPQIE
+1245 
-1257 TTPPV
+1257 V

-1312 AETEKFEFDD
+1312 DGTETFEFDD

-1340 DIEQSSAEPVAEI
+1340 DIEQSSDEPVAE
-1353 EGVELDEFDL
+1353 EQGVELDEFDL

-1376 AEKPAPLTSFSPQGE
+1376 AEKPTPLTSFSPQGE

-1399 FSNPQSFSQTDEFSD
+1399 FSNPQSFSQADDFSD
-1414 IEEPE
+1414 TEEPE
-1419 VEGFTQPMTSLSEV
+1419 VEDFTQPMTSAGEAPRQDL
-1433 PEQNSITALNQDEP
+1433 NTALTQDEP

-1475 DKPLDATLVDSAG
+1475 NKPLDATSIDSAG

-1513 SMHHDVPD
+1513 SMHNDVPD

-1527 ASVGQ
+1527 ASAEQ

-1551 SDSSRDKQY
+1551 SGNSRDKQY

-1567 AQVEQEGEDAIN
+1567 AQVEQEGEEVIN

-1593 FPDVIGDIGNYDVDN
+1593 FPDVIGDIGNFDVDS

-1624 MSDSQGA
+1624 MSDPHGA

>member
-1 MFQIFKQWVMPFA
+1 MFQIFKQWLIPFA
-14 VILATQISVVRADSI
+14 VIIATQISVVRADSI

-50 AQFDSA
+50 AQSNSA

-66 GSETLWSIASK
+66 GNETLWSIASR

-97 PQAFENQNIHSLLPS
+97 PQAFENQNIHSLLPAS
-112 SNLRVPSLEQTRASS
+112 HLRVPSLEQARASS

-135 NSHLAKLDA
+135 NSHLAKLDDPA
-144 SAIKPAASKPKAVQ
+144 AKPAVKPKAAQTSNQSNAGSKSSVASKPAPAAETVQ
-158 APSRTDAKAKPLAST
+158 K
-173 ESVPAKQASKTEPV
+173 SVAATSPV
-187 KKPSSPTQLFPVK
+187 QDM
-200 EVNKLEKQLE
+200 NKLEKQLE

-229 LSNVQLEVDELKTE
+229 LSDVQSEVDVLKTE

-256 LLDEERRKNAE
+256 LLAEERRKNAE
-267 IEKMAPSAMD
+267 IEKMAPSAID
-277 ELLSNGWLVAAL
+277 QLLSNGWLVAAL

-295 LLGLIV
+295 LLGLIIV
-301 VMLLGRRSKD
+301 ILLGRRSKNE
-311 DEQQQTNQDQPI
+311 EQQQPTQDQPI
-323 QPEPSNV
+323 QPEPSSA
-330 APITLGD
+330 APMMLGD
-337 EMDDFDNDLSLD
+337 EIDDLDNELSLD

-363 DDQALAEEDD
+363 DDQALADEDD
-373 VFAGLEESDLDFNLD
+373 VFAGLDESDLDFNLD

-393 PFASIGDNGD
+393 PFASIGENGD

-448 DGDFDLSDDNA
+448 EGDFDLSDDNS
-459 MSTGDIEALL
+459 MSADDIEALL
-469 SQESATE
+469 SQESKTE
-476 DLGSNELDQSLLDD
+476 DLGSNELDQSMLDD

-512 NDSATNTE
+512 SDSTSSTE
-520 MSATDDFDID
+520 TSASDD
-530 ALISEQQSDAKP
+530 
-542 VDLSNDEFDID
+542 FDID

-561 SQPSAPSVEDDID
+561 SQPEPTSVEDDID
-574 DIFAQVAAQNNEAND
+574 DIFAQVAAQNEQND

-595 DDEIASGL
+595 DDDSAKDL

-611 DIDSILAQFD
+611 DIENILAQFD
-621 QPLKSEEEQGSVD
+621 QPVESEEELESVD
-634 LLDEQLSGNDV
+634 LLDEQLAGDDV

-653 LDEMLEDESD
+653 LDEMLESDSDED
-663 DESEKPLG
+663 SEGEPLG

-689 LNIAEDST
+689 LNIFEDST
-697 ETLDELISDSDDDDF
+697 DMLDELLSDSDDDF

-717 STELLDDFLDSEL
+717 STDLLDDFLDDDVNDAKFTLESDETLDELLGSEL
-730 LVDDLSTDETDKQK
+730 SDDENGEQA

-750 FDDLLTSGIE
+750 FDELLTSGIE
-760 DELESEEQAFDK
+760 DEIEPEVQAFDK
-772 ELDAA
+772 ELEAA
-777 FDLDK
+777 FDFDK
-782 ASDDLI
+782 QSDEVSNLADA
-788 IDSDVELEQVT
+788 DVESLLAEPSTAPSLED
-799 AQPTEVELPEV
+799 TELN
-810 ESAQTTD
+810 
-817 TSETLQPEQ
+817 
-826 LSTSDELLD
+826 DELA
-835 SELAENKADVQSEN
+835 STEAIENSTEPELKDEAA
-849 DKAFNSD
+849 AFNRD
-856 DFIDDLFGVAPATD
+856 DFIDDMFGVAPATD

-882 ALIDELMTPND
+882 ALIDELMTPELD
-893 SDLQEAV
+893 QVV
-900 EEPTEA
+900 EEA
-906 LIDPI
+906 
-911 SEPEQTP
+911 SEQQAQ
-918 LSDVAEALTEENVS
+918 SDVIEPAVGDTKPE
-932 SVEDD
+932 VESD
-937 EMDIDS
+937 ELDIDS
-943 LLSENSDFE
+943 LLSENTSVDEFE
-952 ASTFDELE
+952 QEHPELE
-960 QEEPSQQKA
+960 PSPELGSPEGIA
-969 EQEEPAAQDSRED
+969 TSFESEATSPA
-982 TIPNFED
+982 
-989 QASPSSLND
+989 SLGD
-998 ISEDDEE
+998 ISDDDED
-1005 TVEDWLAEAIDDVES
+1005 TVEDWLAEAINDVES
-1020 PTNIDSDFD
+1020 PSNIDSDFD
-1029 FEPKIQS
+1029 FEPKIQGS
-1036 SDEFDDVVES
+1036 EEFDNVVES
-1046 LPEPE
+1046 L

-1062 IIPNEFGVPE
+1062 IIPNEFGVPQ
-1072 DDDWLVGEDTTN
+1072 DDDWLIDEDT
-1084 EGALTES
+1084 
-1091 DAEVTSESEAPV
+1091 SEAV
-1103 ADSQLDTESQLDA
+1103 AETAEEPTPESQ
-1116 APETDA
+1116 PETA
-1122 VPQTETTPQVEVAP
+1122 LQPESVE
-1136 QIEATPSDS
+1136 QQS

-1165 AEADAEVT
+1165 AEAETEAIVEAQAEPQPEAATQPEVVEQQSEDEFLFDDFELPEFNEEDALAEAKAETTTELQAEPQPEVASQAEVV
-1173 PELEAPVADSQLDTE
+1173 EQ
-1188 SQLDAAP
+1188 Q
-1195 QIEATPSDSEDEFSF
+1195 SEDEFSF

-1218 GEEDALAEADAEVT
+1218 NEEDALAEAETEVST
-1232 TELEAPVADSQLD
+1232 QPQVEPQPETAQQPEATKQ
-1245 TESQLDAAPQIE
+1245 Q
-1257 TTPPV
+1257 
-1262 ESVPQTETTSS
+1262 
-1273 DSEDEF
+1273 SEDEF
-1279 SFDDFELPEFGE
+1279 SFDDFELPKFGE

-1312 AETEKFEFDD
+1312 DGSEKFEFDD

-1340 DIEQSSAEPVAEI
+1340 DIEQSSAEPVAE
-1353 EGVELDEFDL
+1353 EQGVQFDEFDL

-1376 AEKPAPLTSFSPQGE
+1376 AEKPAPLTAFSPQGE

-1399 FSNPQSFSQTDEFSD
+1399 FSNPQSFAEADDFSD
-1414 IEEPE
+1414 FNEADLARFPEAKESTSAPLAPSTEVNE
-1419 VEGFTQPMTSLSEV
+1419 VE
-1433 PEQNSITALNQDEP
+1433 DEP
-1447 LEGFDDFDET
+1447 LEGFDNFDET
-1457 ALAELLSEDV
+1457 NLAELLSEDV
-1467 QDSVDNMF
+1467 QDTVDNMF
-1475 DKPLDATLVDSAG
+1475 EKPLDATSIDSAG

-1513 SMHHDVPD
+1513 SMQDGVPD

-1527 ASVGQ
+1527 ASAEQ

-1551 SDSSRDKQY
+1551 SSNSRDKQY

-1579 PDDEELKLDVGLNE
+1579 PDEEELKLDVGLNE
-1593 FPDVIGDIGNYDVDN
+1593 FPDVIGDIGNYDVDS